1 MSNSIYKYRTTEN
14 GKDKSSIPIKNNF
27 NNKYF
32 SKKYKTKNS
41 PVNKNILNNKQE
53 INHNILFSNEN
64 ISINEPSKY
73 INCKRHPQNIIN
85 YFCENDKSFLCI
97 LCCSQH
103 ENHCYKKCLCTKE
116 YFENEI
122 LKIKKLFEENKL
134 KYFQN
139 KKRAENCFSK
149 IKIHF
154 DQEIHKINDYF
165 DSMISI
171 LQDKKSEFIAKMLI
185 IYENYIQKFIKY
197 KFIFDYCDKSYY
209 NLIQGI
215 NLIENEVYKKEDF
228 EYFYNI
234 KNNFVKE
241 INNFSKYND
250 ENLTDK
256 KIFTFNGDSM
266 PIFVFPEKQIVS
278 INDDINLF
286 GSFKNSNICFNS
298 KENGKD
304 NKSLNYKNAEENS
317 ILDSIY
323 QDSIDNKDYNSI
335 KRKKTTLEIL
345 FENNKNKNI
354 FSSINSKISN
364 LNDSFINK
372 HLIDTDSTLF
382 FLNKNEVKNV
392 FKQQDMET
400 SKKFDKIETQLN
412 NNKEIKISDSPKIKP
427 NDINKVKYTSYSRE
441 NRNKHIIKKFLE
453 KRVLNNNN
461 TSYQTTKQFNKN
473 KEQSTNY
480 NSNYLNSYENGY
492 VNNSLNNEYFISQT
506 KKLNKENKCGKKN
519 KNKAKNYPPNNGIKY
534 RKLSRKRSGSIT
546 NNNNNLKKQLNIH
559 SLNLESKIDENN
571 NEKKIL
577 ISNKKKINNINNYFE
592 DSFEE
597 KNIQAERNNINKNA
611 NKKMRDLFL
620 DLDEGEKNRKNK
632 FIRNGIKINSM
643 KSIFKNNINNNK
655 NNSMLNDKINHKND
669 INIITHNYQR
679 RNSFSNIN
687 FNRSKSYRY
696 FANKNFI

>member
-1 MSNSIYKYRTTEN
+1 MSNAIYKYKNTDN
-14 GKDKSSIPIKNNF
+14 GKDKSSIPYKNNF

-32 SKKYKTKNS
+32 SKKFKTKNS
-41 PVNKNILNNKQE
+41 PANKKILNNKQE
-53 INHNILFSNEN
+53 INHNILLSKEN
-64 ISINEPSKY
+64 FSINDSSKY
-73 INCKRHPQNIIN
+73 IHCKRHPQNIIS
-85 YFCENDKSFLCI
+85 YFCENDKAFPCI
-97 LCCSQH
+97 LCISQH
-103 ENHCYKKCLCTKE
+103 ENHSYKKCLCSKE

-197 KFIFDYCDKSYY
+197 KFIFDYCDKSYS
-209 NLIQGI
+209 NLIKGI
-215 NLIENEVYKKEDF
+215 DLLENEVYRKEDL

-241 INNFSKYND
+241 INNFSKYNN

-256 KIFTFNGDSM
+256 NIFTFNNDLM
-266 PIFVFPEKQIVS
+266 PIFVFPEKQIIN

-286 GSFKNSNICFNS
+286 GSFKNTNICFNP
-298 KENGKD
+298 KENGK
-304 NKSLNYKNAEENS
+304 KNVSSNFQNIEENS
-317 ILDSIY
+317 IFDSIY
-323 QDSIDNKDYNSI
+323 QDSINNKDINSN

-354 FSSINSKISN
+354 ISSINSKISN

-400 SKKFDKIETQLN
+400 SKKFDKIETQIN
-412 NNKEIKISDSPKIKP
+412 NNGEIKISNSPRIKS
-427 NDINKVKYTSYSRE
+427 NNNNKVKYTSCSRE

-461 TSYQTTKQFNKN
+461 ISYQTTKQFNIN
-473 KEQSTNY
+473 KDQSTNY

-492 VNNSLNNEYFISQT
+492 VNNSLNNEYFIFQT
-506 KKLNKENKCGKKN
+506 KKINKENKYEKKN
-519 KNKAKNYPPNNGIKY
+519 KNKTKNYPPNNGIKY
-534 RKLSRKRSGSIT
+534 RKLSRKRSGSLT
-546 NNNNNLKKQLNIH
+546 NNNNNLKRELNIH
-559 SLNLESKIDENN
+559 SFNLESKNKESYNKN
-571 NEKKIL
+571 KIL
-577 ISNKKKINNINNYFE
+577 ISNKKKINNINDYFE

-597 KNIQAERNNINKNA
+597 KIKYDNKR
-611 NKKMRDLFL
+611 MG
-620 DLDEGEKNRKNK
+620 EGKGKKNK
-632 FIRNGIKINSM
+632 FIRNGININSM
-643 KSIFKNNINNNK
+643 KNIFKNNAGNK
-655 NNSMLNDKINHKND
+655 NNSMLNDKINQN
-669 INIITHNYQR
+669 NNFNLITDNYPR

-687 FNRSKSYRY
+687 FNRSNSYRY
-696 FANKNFI
+696 IRNKNFFNIK

>member
-1 MSNSIYKYRTTEN
+1 MSNAIYKYKNTDN
-14 GKDKSSIPIKNNF
+14 GKDKSSIPYKNNF

-32 SKKYKTKNS
+32 SKKFKTKNS
-41 PVNKNILNNKQE
+41 PANKKILNNKQE
-53 INHNILFSNEN
+53 INHNILLSKEN
-64 ISINEPSKY
+64 FSINDSSKY
-73 INCKRHPQNIIN
+73 IHCKRHPQNIIS
-85 YFCENDKSFLCI
+85 YFCENDKAFPCI
-97 LCCSQH
+97 LCISQH
-103 ENHCYKKCLCTKE
+103 ENHSYKKCLCSKE

-197 KFIFDYCDKSYY
+197 KFIFDYCDKSYS
-209 NLIQGI
+209 NLIKGI
-215 NLIENEVYKKEDF
+215 DLLENEVYKKEDL

-241 INNFSKYND
+241 INNFSKYNN

-256 KIFTFNGDSM
+256 NIFTFNNDLM
-266 PIFVFPEKQIVS
+266 PIFVFPEKQIIN

-286 GSFKNSNICFNS
+286 GSFKNTNICFNP
-298 KENGKD
+298 KENGK
-304 NKSLNYKNAEENS
+304 KNVSSNFQNIEENS
-317 ILDSIY
+317 IFDSIY
-323 QDSIDNKDYNSI
+323 QDSINNKDINSN

-354 FSSINSKISN
+354 ISSINSKISN

-400 SKKFDKIETQLN
+400 SKKFDKIETQIN
-412 NNKEIKISDSPKIKP
+412 NNGEIKISNSPRIKS
-427 NDINKVKYTSYSRE
+427 NNNNKVKYTSCSRE

-461 TSYQTTKQFNKN
+461 ISYQTTKQFNIN
-473 KEQSTNY
+473 KDQSTNY

-492 VNNSLNNEYFISQT
+492 VNNSLNNEYFIFQT
-506 KKLNKENKCGKKN
+506 KKINKENKYEKKN
-519 KNKAKNYPPNNGIKY
+519 KNKTKNYPPNNGIKY
-534 RKLSRKRSGSIT
+534 RKLSRKRSGSLT
-546 NNNNNLKKQLNIH
+546 NNNNNLKRELNIH
-559 SLNLESKIDENN
+559 SFNLESKNKESYNKN
-571 NEKKIL
+571 KIL
-577 ISNKKKINNINNYFE
+577 ISNKKKINNINDYFE

-597 KNIQAERNNINKNA
+597 KIKDDNKR
-611 NKKMRDLFL
+611 MR
-620 DLDEGEKNRKNK
+620 EGKGKKNK
-632 FIRNGIKINSM
+632 FIRNGININSM
-643 KSIFKNNINNNK
+643 KNIFKNNAGNK
-655 NNSMLNDKINHKND
+655 NNSMLNDKINQN
-669 INIITHNYQR
+669 NNFNLITDNYPR

-687 FNRSKSYRY
+687 FNRSNSYRY
-696 FANKNFI
+696 IRNKNFFNIK

>member
-1 MSNSIYKYRTTEN
+1 MSNAIYKYKNTDN
-14 GKDKSSIPIKNNF
+14 GKDKSSIPYKNNF

-32 SKKYKTKNS
+32 SKKFKTKNS
-41 PVNKNILNNKQE
+41 PANKKILNNKQE
-53 INHNILFSNEN
+53 INHNILFSKEN
-64 ISINEPSKY
+64 FSINDSSKY
-73 INCKRHPQNIIN
+73 IHCKRHPQNIIS
-85 YFCENDKSFLCI
+85 YFCENDKAFPCI
-97 LCCSQH
+97 LCISQH
-103 ENHCYKKCLCTKE
+103 ENHSYKKCLCSKE

-197 KFIFDYCDKSYY
+197 KFIFDYCDKSYS
-209 NLIQGI
+209 NLIKGI
-215 NLIENEVYKKEDF
+215 DLLENEVYKKKDL

-241 INNFSKYND
+241 INNFSKYNN

-256 KIFTFNGDSM
+256 NIFTFNNNLM
-266 PIFVFPEKQIVS
+266 PIFVFPEKQIIN

-286 GSFKNSNICFNS
+286 GSFKNTNICFNP
-298 KENGKD
+298 KENGK
-304 NKSLNYKNAEENS
+304 KNASSNFQNIEENS
-317 ILDSIY
+317 IFDSIY
-323 QDSIDNKDYNSI
+323 QDSINNKDINSN

-354 FSSINSKISN
+354 ISSINSKISN

-400 SKKFDKIETQLN
+400 SKKFDKIETQIN
-412 NNKEIKISDSPKIKP
+412 NNEEIKISNSPRIKS
-427 NDINKVKYTSYSRE
+427 NNNNKVKYTSCSRE

-453 KRVLNNNN
+453 KRILNNNN
-461 TSYQTTKQFNKN
+461 ISYQTTKQFNIN
-473 KEQSTNY
+473 KDQSTNY

-492 VNNSLNNEYFISQT
+492 VNNSLNNEYFIFQT
-506 KKLNKENKCGKKN
+506 KKLNKENKYEKKN
-519 KNKAKNYPPNNGIKY
+519 KNKTKNYPPNNGIKY
-534 RKLSRKRSGSIT
+534 RKLSRKRSGSLT
-546 NNNNNLKKQLNIH
+546 NNINNLKRELNIH
-559 SLNLESKIDENN
+559 SFNLESKNKESYNKN
-571 NEKKIL
+571 KIL
-577 ISNKKKINNINNYFE
+577 ISNKKKINNIIDYFE

-597 KNIQAERNNINKNA
+597 KIKYDNKR
-611 NKKMRDLFL
+611 MR
-620 DLDEGEKNRKNK
+620 EGKGKKNK
-632 FIRNGIKINSM
+632 FIRNGININSM
-643 KSIFKNNINNNK
+643 KNIFKNNAGNK
-655 NNSMLNDKINHKND
+655 NNSMLNDKINQN
-669 INIITHNYQR
+669 NNFNLITDNYPR

-687 FNRSKSYRY
+687 FNRSNSYRY
-696 FANKNFI
+696 IRNKNFFNIK

>member
-1 MSNSIYKYRTTEN
+1 MSNAIYKYKNTDN
-14 GKDKSSIPIKNNF
+14 GKDKSSIPYKNNF

-32 SKKYKTKNS
+32 SKKFKTKNS
-41 PVNKNILNNKQE
+41 PANKKILNNKQE
-53 INHNILFSNEN
+53 INHNILLSKEN
-64 ISINEPSKY
+64 FSINDSSKY
-73 INCKRHPQNIIN
+73 IHCKRHPQNIIS
-85 YFCENDKSFLCI
+85 YFCENDKAFPCI
-97 LCCSQH
+97 LCISQH
-103 ENHCYKKCLCTKE
+103 ENHSYKKCLCSKE

-197 KFIFDYCDKSYY
+197 KFIFDYCDKSYS
-209 NLIQGI
+209 NLIKGI
-215 NLIENEVYKKEDF
+215 DLLENEVYKKEDL

-241 INNFSKYND
+241 INNFSKYNN

-256 KIFTFNGDSM
+256 NIFTFNNDLM
-266 PIFVFPEKQIVS
+266 PIFVFPEKQIIN

-286 GSFKNSNICFNS
+286 GSFKNTNICFNP
-298 KENGKD
+298 KENGK
-304 NKSLNYKNAEENS
+304 KNVSSNFQNIEENS
-317 ILDSIY
+317 IFDSIY
-323 QDSIDNKDYNSI
+323 QDSINNKDINSN

-354 FSSINSKISN
+354 ISSINSKISN

-400 SKKFDKIETQLN
+400 SKKFDKIETQIN
-412 NNKEIKISDSPKIKP
+412 NNGEIKISNSPRIKS
-427 NDINKVKYTSYSRE
+427 NNNNKVKYTSCSRE

-461 TSYQTTKQFNKN
+461 ISYQTTKQFNIN
-473 KEQSTNY
+473 KDQSTNY

-492 VNNSLNNEYFISQT
+492 VNNSLNNEYFIFQT
-506 KKLNKENKCGKKN
+506 KKINKENKYEKKN
-519 KNKAKNYPPNNGIKY
+519 KNKTKNYPPNNGIKY
-534 RKLSRKRSGSIT
+534 RKLSRKRSGSLT
-546 NNNNNLKKQLNIH
+546 NNNNNLKRELNIH
-559 SLNLESKIDENN
+559 SFNLESKNKESYNKN
-571 NEKKIL
+571 KIL
-577 ISNKKKINNINNYFE
+577 ISNKKKINNINDYFE

-597 KNIQAERNNINKNA
+597 KIKYDNKR
-611 NKKMRDLFL
+611 MG
-620 DLDEGEKNRKNK
+620 EGKGKKNK
-632 FIRNGIKINSM
+632 FIRNGININSM
-643 KSIFKNNINNNK
+643 KNIFKNNAGNK
-655 NNSMLNDKINHKND
+655 NNSMLNDKINQN
-669 INIITHNYQR
+669 NNFNLITDNYPR

-687 FNRSKSYRY
+687 FNRSNSYRY
-696 FANKNFI
+696 IRDKNFFNIK

>member
-1 MSNSIYKYRTTEN
+1 MSNAIYKYKNTDN
-14 GKDKSSIPIKNNF
+14 GKDKSSIPYKNNF

-32 SKKYKTKNS
+32 SKKFKTKNS
-41 PVNKNILNNKQE
+41 PANKKILNNKQE
-53 INHNILFSNEN
+53 INHNILFSKEN
-64 ISINEPSKY
+64 FSIYDSSKY
-73 INCKRHPQNIIN
+73 IHCKRHPQNIIS
-85 YFCENDKSFLCI
+85 YFCENDKAFPCI
-97 LCCSQH
+97 LCISQH
-103 ENHCYKKCLCTKE
+103 ENHSYKKCLCSKE

-149 IKIHF
+149 IKMHF

-197 KFIFDYCDKSYY
+197 KFIFDYCDKSYS
-209 NLIQGI
+209 NLIKGI
-215 NLIENEVYKKEDF
+215 DLLENEVYKKEDL

-241 INNFSKYND
+241 INNFSKYNN

-256 KIFTFNGDSM
+256 NIFTFNNDLM
-266 PIFVFPEKQIVS
+266 PIFVFPEKQIIN

-286 GSFKNSNICFNS
+286 GSFKNTNICFNP
-298 KENGKD
+298 KENGK
-304 NKSLNYKNAEENS
+304 KNVSSNFQNIEENS
-317 ILDSIY
+317 IFDSIY
-323 QDSIDNKDYNSI
+323 QDSINNKDINSN

-354 FSSINSKISN
+354 ISSINSKISN

-400 SKKFDKIETQLN
+400 SKKFDKIETQIN
-412 NNKEIKISDSPKIKP
+412 NNGEIKISNSPRIKS
-427 NDINKVKYTSYSRE
+427 NNNNKVKYTSCSRE

-461 TSYQTTKQFNKN
+461 ISYQTTKQFNIN
-473 KEQSTNY
+473 KDQSTNY

-492 VNNSLNNEYFISQT
+492 VNNSLNNEYFIFQT
-506 KKLNKENKCGKKN
+506 KKINKENKYEKKN
-519 KNKAKNYPPNNGIKY
+519 KNKTKNYPPNNGIKY
-534 RKLSRKRSGSIT
+534 RKLSRKRSGSLT
-546 NNNNNLKKQLNIH
+546 NNNNNLKRELNIH
-559 SLNLESKIDENN
+559 SFNLESKNKESYNKN
-571 NEKKIL
+571 KIL
-577 ISNKKKINNINNYFE
+577 ISNKKKINNINDYFE

-597 KNIQAERNNINKNA
+597 KIKYDNKR
-611 NKKMRDLFL
+611 MG
-620 DLDEGEKNRKNK
+620 EGKGKKNK
-632 FIRNGIKINSM
+632 FIRNGININSM
-643 KSIFKNNINNNK
+643 KNIFKNNAGNK
-655 NNSMLNDKINHKND
+655 NNSMLNDKINQN
-669 INIITHNYQR
+669 NNFNLITDNYPR

-687 FNRSKSYRY
+687 FNRSNSYRY
-696 FANKNFI
+696 IRDKNFFNIK

>member
-1 MSNSIYKYRTTEN
+1 MSNAIYKYKNTDN
-14 GKDKSSIPIKNNF
+14 GKDKSSIPYKNNF

-32 SKKYKTKNS
+32 SKKFKTKNS
-41 PVNKNILNNKQE
+41 PANKKILNNKQE
-53 INHNILFSNEN
+53 INHNILFSKEN
-64 ISINEPSKY
+64 FSIYDSSKY
-73 INCKRHPQNIIN
+73 IHCKRHPQNIIS
-85 YFCENDKSFLCI
+85 YFCENDKAFPCI
-97 LCCSQH
+97 LCISQH
-103 ENHCYKKCLCTKE
+103 ENHSYKKCLCSKE

-197 KFIFDYCDKSYY
+197 KFIFDYCDKSYS
-209 NLIQGI
+209 NLIKGI
-215 NLIENEVYKKEDF
+215 DLLENEVYKKEDL
-228 EYFYNI
+228 EYYYNI

-241 INNFSKYND
+241 INNFSKYNN

-256 KIFTFNGDSM
+256 NIFTFNNDLM
-266 PIFVFPEKQIVS
+266 PIFVFPEKQIIN

-286 GSFKNSNICFNS
+286 GSFKNTNICFNP
-298 KENGKD
+298 KENGK
-304 NKSLNYKNAEENS
+304 KNVSSNFQNIEENS
-317 ILDSIY
+317 IFDSIY
-323 QDSIDNKDYNSI
+323 QDSINNKDINSN

-354 FSSINSKISN
+354 ISSINSKISN

-400 SKKFDKIETQLN
+400 SKKFDKIETQIN
-412 NNKEIKISDSPKIKP
+412 NNGEIKISNSPRIKS
-427 NDINKVKYTSYSRE
+427 NNNNKVKYTSCSRE

-461 TSYQTTKQFNKN
+461 ISYQTTKQFNIN
-473 KEQSTNY
+473 KDQSTNY

-492 VNNSLNNEYFISQT
+492 VNNSLNNEYFIFQT
-506 KKLNKENKCGKKN
+506 KKINKENKYEKKN
-519 KNKAKNYPPNNGIKY
+519 KNKTKNYPPNNGIKY
-534 RKLSRKRSGSIT
+534 RKLSRKRSGSLT
-546 NNNNNLKKQLNIH
+546 NNNNNLKRELNIH
-559 SLNLESKIDENN
+559 SFNLESKNKESYNKN
-571 NEKKIL
+571 KIL
-577 ISNKKKINNINNYFE
+577 ISNKKKINNINDYFE

-597 KNIQAERNNINKNA
+597 KIKYDNKR
-611 NKKMRDLFL
+611 MR
-620 DLDEGEKNRKNK
+620 EGKGKKNK
-632 FIRNGIKINSM
+632 FIRNGININSM
-643 KSIFKNNINNNK
+643 KNIFKNNAGNK
-655 NNSMLNDKINHKND
+655 NNSMLNDKINQN
-669 INIITHNYQR
+669 NNFNLITDNYPR

-687 FNRSKSYRY
+687 FNRSNSYRY
-696 FANKNFI
+696 IRNKNFFNIK

>member
-1 MSNSIYKYRTTEN
+1 MSNAIYKYKNTDN
-14 GKDKSSIPIKNNF
+14 GKDKSSIPYKNNF

-32 SKKYKTKNS
+32 SKKFKTKNS
-41 PVNKNILNNKQE
+41 PANKKILNNKQE
-53 INHNILFSNEN
+53 INHNILFSKEN
-64 ISINEPSKY
+64 FSINDSSKF
-73 INCKRHPQNIIN
+73 IHCKRHPQNIIS
-85 YFCENDKSFLCI
+85 YFCENDKAFPCI
-97 LCCSQH
+97 LCISQH
-103 ENHCYKKCLCTKE
+103 ENHSYKKCLCSKE

-149 IKIHF
+149 IKMHF

-197 KFIFDYCDKSYY
+197 KFIFDYCDKSYS
-209 NLIQGI
+209 NLIKGI
-215 NLIENEVYKKEDF
+215 DLLENEVYKKEDL

-241 INNFSKYND
+241 INNFSKYNN

-256 KIFTFNGDSM
+256 NIFTFNNDLM
-266 PIFVFPEKQIVS
+266 PIFVFPEKQIIN

-286 GSFKNSNICFNS
+286 GSFKNTNICFNP
-298 KENGKD
+298 KENGK
-304 NKSLNYKNAEENS
+304 KNVSSNFQNIEENS
-317 ILDSIY
+317 IFDSIY
-323 QDSIDNKDYNSI
+323 QDSINNKDINSN

-354 FSSINSKISN
+354 ISSINSKISN

-400 SKKFDKIETQLN
+400 SKKFDKIETQIN
-412 NNKEIKISDSPKIKP
+412 NNEEIKISNSPRIKS
-427 NDINKVKYTSYSRE
+427 NNNNKVKYTSCSRE

-461 TSYQTTKQFNKN
+461 ISYQTTKQFNIN
-473 KEQSTNY
+473 KDQSTNY

-492 VNNSLNNEYFISQT
+492 VNNSLNNEYFIFQT
-506 KKLNKENKCGKKN
+506 KKINKENKYEKKN
-519 KNKAKNYPPNNGIKY
+519 KNKTKNYPPNNGIKY
-534 RKLSRKRSGSIT
+534 RKLSRKRSGSLT
-546 NNNNNLKKQLNIH
+546 NNNNNLKRELNIH
-559 SLNLESKIDENN
+559 SFNLESKNKESYNKN
-571 NEKKIL
+571 KIL
-577 ISNKKKINNINNYFE
+577 ISNKKKINNINDYFE

-597 KNIQAERNNINKNA
+597 KIKYDNKR
-611 NKKMRDLFL
+611 MG
-620 DLDEGEKNRKNK
+620 EGKGKKNK
-632 FIRNGIKINSM
+632 FIRNGININSM
-643 KSIFKNNINNNK
+643 KNIFKNNAGNK
-655 NNSMLNDKINHKND
+655 NNSMLNDKINQN
-669 INIITHNYQR
+669 NNFNLITDNYPR

-687 FNRSKSYRY
+687 FNRSNSYRY
-696 FANKNFI
+696 IRNKNFFNIK

>member
-1 MSNSIYKYRTTEN
+1 MSNAIYKYKNTDN
-14 GKDKSSIPIKNNF
+14 GKDKSSIPYKNNF

-32 SKKYKTKNS
+32 SKKFKTKNS
-41 PVNKNILNNKQE
+41 PANKKILNNKQE
-53 INHNILFSNEN
+53 INHNILFSKEN
-64 ISINEPSKY
+64 FSINDSSKY
-73 INCKRHPQNIIN
+73 IHCKRHPQNIIS
-85 YFCENDKSFLCI
+85 YFCENDKAFPCKICI
-97 LCCSQH
+97 SQH
-103 ENHCYKKCLCTKE
+103 ENHSYKKCLCSKE

-197 KFIFDYCDKSYY
+197 KFIFDYCDKSYS
-209 NLIQGI
+209 NLIKGI
-215 NLIENEVYKKEDF
+215 DLLENEVYKKEDL

-241 INNFSKYND
+241 INNFSKYNN

-256 KIFTFNGDSM
+256 NIFTFNNDLM
-266 PIFVFPEKQIVS
+266 PIFVFPEKQIIN

-286 GSFKNSNICFNS
+286 GSFKNTNICFNP
-298 KENGKD
+298 KENGK
-304 NKSLNYKNAEENS
+304 KNVSSNFQNIEENS
-317 ILDSIY
+317 IFDSIY
-323 QDSIDNKDYNSI
+323 QDSINNKDINSN

-354 FSSINSKISN
+354 ISSINSKISN

-400 SKKFDKIETQLN
+400 SKKFDKIETQIN
-412 NNKEIKISDSPKIKP
+412 NNGEIKISNSPRIKS
-427 NDINKVKYTSYSRE
+427 NNNNKVKYTSCSRE

-461 TSYQTTKQFNKN
+461 ISYQTTKQFNIN
-473 KEQSTNY
+473 KDQSTNY

-492 VNNSLNNEYFISQT
+492 VNNSLNNEYFIFQT
-506 KKLNKENKCGKKN
+506 KKINKENKYEKKN
-519 KNKAKNYPPNNGIKY
+519 KNKTKNYPPNNGIKY
-534 RKLSRKRSGSIT
+534 RKLSRKRSGSLT
-546 NNNNNLKKQLNIH
+546 NNNNNLKRELNIH
-559 SLNLESKIDENN
+559 SFNLESKNKESYNKN
-571 NEKKIL
+571 KIL
-577 ISNKKKINNINNYFE
+577 ISNKKKINNINDYFE

-597 KNIQAERNNINKNA
+597 KIKYDNKR
-611 NKKMRDLFL
+611 MG
-620 DLDEGEKNRKNK
+620 EGKGKKNK
-632 FIRNGIKINSM
+632 FIRNGININSM
-643 KSIFKNNINNNK
+643 KNIFKNNAGNK
-655 NNSMLNDKINHKND
+655 NNSMLNDKINQN
-669 INIITHNYQR
+669 NNFNLITDNYPR

-687 FNRSKSYRY
+687 FNRSNSYRY
-696 FANKNFI
+696 IRNKNFFNIK

>member
-1 MSNSIYKYRTTEN
+1 MSNAIYKYKNTDN
-14 GKDKSSIPIKNNF
+14 GKDKSSIPYKNNF

-32 SKKYKTKNS
+32 SKKFKTKNS
-41 PVNKNILNNKQE
+41 PANKKILNNKQE
-53 INHNILFSNEN
+53 INHNILLSKEN
-64 ISINEPSKY
+64 FSINDSSKY
-73 INCKRHPQNIIN
+73 IHCKRHPQNIIS
-85 YFCENDKSFLCI
+85 YFCENDKAFPCI
-97 LCCSQH
+97 LCISQH
-103 ENHCYKKCLCTKE
+103 ENHSYKKCLCSKE

-197 KFIFDYCDKSYY
+197 KFIFDYCDKSYS
-209 NLIQGI
+209 NLIKGI
-215 NLIENEVYKKEDF
+215 DLLENEVYKKEDL

-241 INNFSKYND
+241 INNFSKYNN

-256 KIFTFNGDSM
+256 NIFTFNNDLM
-266 PIFVFPEKQIVS
+266 PIFVFPEKQIIN

-286 GSFKNSNICFNS
+286 GSFKNTNICFNP
-298 KENGKD
+298 KENGK
-304 NKSLNYKNAEENS
+304 KNVSSNFQNIEENS
-317 ILDSIY
+317 IFDSIY
-323 QDSIDNKDYNSI
+323 QDSINNKDINSN

-354 FSSINSKISN
+354 ISSINSKISN

-400 SKKFDKIETQLN
+400 SKKFDKIETQIN
-412 NNKEIKISDSPKIKP
+412 NNGEIKISNSPRIKS
-427 NDINKVKYTSYSRE
+427 NNNNKVKYTSCSRE

-461 TSYQTTKQFNKN
+461 ISYQTTKQFNIN
-473 KEQSTNY
+473 KDQSTNY

-492 VNNSLNNEYFISQT
+492 VNNSLNNEYFIFQT
-506 KKLNKENKCGKKN
+506 KKINKENKYEKKN
-519 KNKAKNYPPNNGIKY
+519 KNKTKNYPPNNGIKY
-534 RKLSRKRSGSIT
+534 RKLSRKRSGSLT
-546 NNNNNLKKQLNIH
+546 NNNNNLKRELNIH
-559 SLNLESKIDENN
+559 SFNLESKNKESYNKN
-571 NEKKIL
+571 KIL
-577 ISNKKKINNINNYFE
+577 ISNKKKINNINDYFE

-597 KNIQAERNNINKNA
+597 KIKNDNKR
-611 NKKMRDLFL
+611 MR
-620 DLDEGEKNRKNK
+620 EGKGKKNK
-632 FIRNGIKINSM
+632 FIRNGININSM
-643 KSIFKNNINNNK
+643 KNIFKNNAGNK
-655 NNSMLNDKINHKND
+655 NNSMLNDKINQN
-669 INIITHNYQR
+669 NNFNLITDNYPR

-687 FNRSKSYRY
+687 FNRSNSYRY
-696 FANKNFI
+696 IRNKNFFNIK

>member
-1 MSNSIYKYRTTEN
+1 MSNAIYKYKNTDN
-14 GKDKSSIPIKNNF
+14 GKDKSSIPYKNNF

-32 SKKYKTKNS
+32 SKKFKTKNS
-41 PVNKNILNNKQE
+41 PANKKILNNKQE
-53 INHNILFSNEN
+53 INHNILFSKEN
-64 ISINEPSKY
+64 FSIYDSSKY
-73 INCKRHPQNIIN
+73 IHCKRHPQNIIS
-85 YFCENDKSFLCI
+85 YFCENDKAFPCI
-97 LCCSQH
+97 LCISQH
-103 ENHCYKKCLCTKE
+103 ENHSYKKCLCSKE

-149 IKIHF
+149 IKMHF

-197 KFIFDYCDKSYY
+197 KFIFDYCDKSYS
-209 NLIQGI
+209 NLIKGI
-215 NLIENEVYKKEDF
+215 DLLENEVYKKEDL

-241 INNFSKYND
+241 INNFSKYNN

-256 KIFTFNGDSM
+256 NIFTFNNDLM
-266 PIFVFPEKQIVS
+266 PIFVFPEKQIIN

-286 GSFKNSNICFNS
+286 GSFKNTNICFNP
-298 KENGKD
+298 KEHGK
-304 NKSLNYKNAEENS
+304 KNASSNFQNIEENS
-317 ILDSIY
+317 IFDSIY
-323 QDSIDNKDYNSI
+323 QDSINNKDINSN

-354 FSSINSKISN
+354 ISSINSKISN

-400 SKKFDKIETQLN
+400 SKKFDKIETQIN
-412 NNKEIKISDSPKIKP
+412 NNGEIKISNSPRIKS
-427 NDINKVKYTSYSRE
+427 NNNNKVKYTSCSRE

-461 TSYQTTKQFNKN
+461 ISYQTTKQFNIN
-473 KEQSTNY
+473 KDQSTNY

-492 VNNSLNNEYFISQT
+492 VNNSLNNEYFIFQT
-506 KKLNKENKCGKKN
+506 KKINKENKYEKKN
-519 KNKAKNYPPNNGIKY
+519 KNKTKNYPPNNGIKY
-534 RKLSRKRSGSIT
+534 RKLSRKRSGSLT
-546 NNNNNLKKQLNIH
+546 NNNNNLKRELNIH
-559 SLNLESKIDENN
+559 SFNLESKNKESYNKN
-571 NEKKIL
+571 KIL
-577 ISNKKKINNINNYFE
+577 ISNKKKINNINDYFE

-597 KNIQAERNNINKNA
+597 KIKYDNKR
-611 NKKMRDLFL
+611 MG
-620 DLDEGEKNRKNK
+620 EGKGKKNK
-632 FIRNGIKINSM
+632 FIRNGININSM
-643 KSIFKNNINNNK
+643 KNIFKNNAGNK
-655 NNSMLNDKINHKND
+655 NNSMLNDKINQN
-669 INIITHNYQR
+669 NNFNLITDNYPR

-687 FNRSKSYRY
+687 FNRSNSYRY
-696 FANKNFI
+696 IRNKNFFNIK

>member
-1 MSNSIYKYRTTEN
+1 MSNAITKYKNTDN
-14 GKDKSSIPIKNNF
+14 GKDKSSIPYKNNF

-32 SKKYKTKNS
+32 SKKFKTKNS
-41 PVNKNILNNKQE
+41 PANKKILNNKQE
-53 INHNILFSNEN
+53 INHNILFSKEN
-64 ISINEPSKY
+64 FSIYDSSKY
-73 INCKRHPQNIIN
+73 IHCKRHPQNIIS
-85 YFCENDKSFLCI
+85 YFCENDKAFPCI
-97 LCCSQH
+97 LCISQH
-103 ENHCYKKCLCTKE
+103 ENHSYKKCLCSKE

-197 KFIFDYCDKSYY
+197 KFIFDYCDKSYS
-209 NLIQGI
+209 NLIKGI
-215 NLIENEVYKKEDF
+215 DLLENEVYKKEDL
-228 EYFYNI
+228 EYYYNI

-241 INNFSKYND
+241 INNFSKYNN

-256 KIFTFNGDSM
+256 NIFTFNNDLM
-266 PIFVFPEKQIVS
+266 PIFVFPEKQIIN

-286 GSFKNSNICFNS
+286 GSFKNTNICFNP
-298 KENGKD
+298 KENGK
-304 NKSLNYKNAEENS
+304 KNVSSNFQNIEENS
-317 ILDSIY
+317 IFDSIY
-323 QDSIDNKDYNSI
+323 QDSINNKDINSN

-354 FSSINSKISN
+354 ISSINSKISN

-400 SKKFDKIETQLN
+400 SKKFDKIETQIN
-412 NNKEIKISDSPKIKP
+412 NNEEIKISNSPRIKS
-427 NDINKVKYTSYSRE
+427 NNNNKVKYTSCSRE

-461 TSYQTTKQFNKN
+461 ISYQTTKQFNIN
-473 KEQSTNY
+473 KAQSTNY

-492 VNNSLNNEYFISQT
+492 VNNSLNNEYFIFQT
-506 KKLNKENKCGKKN
+506 KKINKENKYEKKN
-519 KNKAKNYPPNNGIKY
+519 KNKTKNYPPNNGIKY
-534 RKLSRKRSGSIT
+534 RKLSRKRSGSLT
-546 NNNNNLKKQLNIH
+546 NNNNNLKRELNIH
-559 SLNLESKIDENN
+559 SFNLESKNKESYNKN
-571 NEKKIL
+571 KIL
-577 ISNKKKINNINNYFE
+577 ISNKKKNIIDYFE

-597 KNIQAERNNINKNA
+597 KIKYDNKR
-611 NKKMRDLFL
+611 MR
-620 DLDEGEKNRKNK
+620 EGKGKKNK
-632 FIRNGIKINSM
+632 FIRNGININSM
-643 KSIFKNNINNNK
+643 KNIFKNNAGNK
-655 NNSMLNDKINHKND
+655 NNSMLNDKINQN
-669 INIITHNYQR
+669 NNFNLITDNYPR

-687 FNRSKSYRY
+687 FNRSNSYRY
-696 FANKNFI
+696 IRNKNFFNIK

>member
-1 MSNSIYKYRTTEN
+1 MSNAIYKYKNTDN
-14 GKDKSSIPIKNNF
+14 GKDKSSIPYKNNF

-32 SKKYKTKNS
+32 SKKFKTKNS
-41 PVNKNILNNKQE
+41 PANKKILNNKQE
-53 INHNILFSNEN
+53 INHNILFSKEN
-64 ISINEPSKY
+64 FSINDSSKF
-73 INCKRHPQNIIN
+73 IHCKRHPQNIIS
-85 YFCENDKSFLCI
+85 YFCENDKAFPCI
-97 LCCSQH
+97 LCISQH
-103 ENHCYKKCLCTKE
+103 ENHSYKKCLCSKE

-197 KFIFDYCDKSYY
+197 KFIFDYCDKSYS
-209 NLIQGI
+209 NLIKGI
-215 NLIENEVYKKEDF
+215 DLLENEVYKKEDL

-241 INNFSKYND
+241 INNFSKYNN

-256 KIFTFNGDSM
+256 NIFTFNNDLM
-266 PIFVFPEKQIVS
+266 PIFVFPEKQIIN

-286 GSFKNSNICFNS
+286 GSFKNTNICFNP
-298 KENGKD
+298 KENGK
-304 NKSLNYKNAEENS
+304 KNVSSNFQNIEENS
-317 ILDSIY
+317 IFDSIY
-323 QDSIDNKDYNSI
+323 QDSINNKDINSN

-354 FSSINSKISN
+354 ISSINSKISN

-400 SKKFDKIETQLN
+400 SKKFDKIETQIN
-412 NNKEIKISDSPKIKP
+412 NNGEIKISNSPRIKS
-427 NDINKVKYTSYSRE
+427 NNNNKVKYTSCSRE

-461 TSYQTTKQFNKN
+461 ISYQTTKQFNIN
-473 KEQSTNY
+473 KDQSTNY

-492 VNNSLNNEYFISQT
+492 VNNSLNNEYFIFQT
-506 KKLNKENKCGKKN
+506 KKINKENKYEKKN
-519 KNKAKNYPPNNGIKY
+519 KNKTKNYPPNNGIKY
-534 RKLSRKRSGSIT
+534 RKLSRKRSGSLT
-546 NNNNNLKKQLNIH
+546 NNNNNLKRELNIH
-559 SLNLESKIDENN
+559 SFNLESKNKESYNKN
-571 NEKKIL
+571 KIL
-577 ISNKKKINNINNYFE
+577 ISNKKKINNINDYFE

-597 KNIQAERNNINKNA
+597 KIKYDNKR
-611 NKKMRDLFL
+611 MG
-620 DLDEGEKNRKNK
+620 EGKGKKNK
-632 FIRNGIKINSM
+632 FIRNGININSM
-643 KSIFKNNINNNK
+643 KNIFKNNAGNK
-655 NNSMLNDKINHKND
+655 NNSMLNDKINQN
-669 INIITHNYQR
+669 NNFNLITDNYPR

-687 FNRSKSYRY
+687 FNRSNSYRY
-696 FANKNFI
+696 IRNKNFFNIK

>member
-1 MSNSIYKYRTTEN
+1 MSNAIYKYKNTDN
-14 GKDKSSIPIKNNF
+14 GKDKSSIPYKNNF

-32 SKKYKTKNS
+32 SKKFKTKNS
-41 PVNKNILNNKQE
+41 PANKKILNNKQE
-53 INHNILFSNEN
+53 INHNILFSKEN
-64 ISINEPSKY
+64 FSIYDSSKY
-73 INCKRHPQNIIN
+73 IHCKRHPQNIIS
-85 YFCENDKSFLCI
+85 YFCENDKAFPCI
-97 LCCSQH
+97 LCISQH
-103 ENHCYKKCLCTKE
+103 ENHSYKKCLCSKE

-149 IKIHF
+149 IKMHF

-197 KFIFDYCDKSYY
+197 KFIFDYCDKSYS
-209 NLIQGI
+209 NLIKGI
-215 NLIENEVYKKEDF
+215 DLLENEVYKKEDL

-241 INNFSKYND
+241 INNFSKYNN

-256 KIFTFNGDSM
+256 NIFTFNNDLM
-266 PIFVFPEKQIVS
+266 PIFVFPEKQIIN

-286 GSFKNSNICFNS
+286 GSFKNTNICFNP
-298 KENGKD
+298 KENGK
-304 NKSLNYKNAEENS
+304 KNVSSNFQNIEENS
-317 ILDSIY
+317 IFDSIY
-323 QDSIDNKDYNSI
+323 QDSINNKDINSN

-354 FSSINSKISN
+354 ISSINSKISN

-400 SKKFDKIETQLN
+400 SKKFDKIETQIN
-412 NNKEIKISDSPKIKP
+412 NNGEIKISNSPRIKS
-427 NDINKVKYTSYSRE
+427 NNNNKVKYISCSRE

-461 TSYQTTKQFNKN
+461 ISYQTTKQFNIN
-473 KEQSTNY
+473 KDQSTNY

-492 VNNSLNNEYFISQT
+492 VNNSLNNEYFIFQT
-506 KKLNKENKCGKKN
+506 KKINKENKYEKKN
-519 KNKAKNYPPNNGIKY
+519 KNKTKNYPPNNGIKY
-534 RKLSRKRSGSIT
+534 RKLSRKRSGSLT
-546 NNNNNLKKQLNIH
+546 NNNNNLKRELNIH
-559 SLNLESKIDENN
+559 SFNLESKNKESYNKN
-571 NEKKIL
+571 KIL
-577 ISNKKKINNINNYFE
+577 ISNKKKINNINDYFE

-597 KNIQAERNNINKNA
+597 KIKYDNKR
-611 NKKMRDLFL
+611 MG
-620 DLDEGEKNRKNK
+620 EGKGKKNK
-632 FIRNGIKINSM
+632 FIRNGININSM
-643 KSIFKNNINNNK
+643 KNIFKNNAGNK
-655 NNSMLNDKINHKND
+655 NNSMLNDKINQN
-669 INIITHNYQR
+669 NNFNLITDNYPR

-687 FNRSKSYRY
+687 FNRSNSYRY
-696 FANKNFI
+696 IRNKNFFNIK

>member
-1 MSNSIYKYRTTEN
+1 MSNVIYKYKNTDN
-14 GKDKSSIPIKNNF
+14 GKDKSSIPYKNNF

-32 SKKYKTKNS
+32 SKKFKTKNS
-41 PVNKNILNNKQE
+41 PANKKILNNKQE
-53 INHNILFSNEN
+53 INHNILFSKEN
-64 ISINEPSKY
+64 FSINDSSKY
-73 INCKRHPQNIIN
+73 IHCKRHPQNIIS
-85 YFCENDKSFLCI
+85 YFCENDKAFPCI
-97 LCCSQH
+97 LCISQH
-103 ENHCYKKCLCTKE
+103 ENHSYKKCLCSKE

-149 IKIHF
+149 IKMHF

-197 KFIFDYCDKSYY
+197 KFIFDYCDKSYS
-209 NLIQGI
+209 NLIKGI
-215 NLIENEVYKKEDF
+215 DLLENEVYKKEDL

-241 INNFSKYND
+241 INNFSKYNI

-256 KIFTFNGDSM
+256 NIFTFNNDLM
-266 PIFVFPEKQIVS
+266 PIFVFPEKQIIN

-286 GSFKNSNICFNS
+286 GSFKNTNICFNP
-298 KENGKD
+298 KENGK
-304 NKSLNYKNAEENS
+304 KNASSNFQNIEENS
-317 ILDSIY
+317 IFDSIY
-323 QDSIDNKDYNSI
+323 QDSINNKNINSN

-354 FSSINSKISN
+354 ISSINSKISN

-400 SKKFDKIETQLN
+400 SKKFDKIETQIN
-412 NNKEIKISDSPKIKP
+412 NNGEIKISNSPRIKS
-427 NDINKVKYTSYSRE
+427 NNNNKVKYTSCSRE
-441 NRNKHIIKKFLE
+441 NTNKHIIKKFLE

-461 TSYQTTKQFNKN
+461 ISYQTTKQFNIN
-473 KEQSTNY
+473 KDQSTNY

-492 VNNSLNNEYFISQT
+492 VNNSLNNEYFIFQT
-506 KKLNKENKCGKKN
+506 KKINKENKYEKKN
-519 KNKAKNYPPNNGIKY
+519 KNKTKNYPPNNGIKY
-534 RKLSRKRSGSIT
+534 RKLSRKRSGSLT
-546 NNNNNLKKQLNIH
+546 NNNNNLKRELNIH
-559 SLNLESKIDENN
+559 SFNLESKNKESYNKN
-571 NEKKIL
+571 KIL
-577 ISNKKKINNINNYFE
+577 ISNKKKINNINDYFE

-597 KNIQAERNNINKNA
+597 KIKYDNKR
-611 NKKMRDLFL
+611 MG
-620 DLDEGEKNRKNK
+620 EGKGKKNK
-632 FIRNGIKINSM
+632 FIRNGININSM
-643 KSIFKNNINNNK
+643 KNIFKNNAGNK
-655 NNSMLNDKINHKND
+655 NNSMLNDKINQN
-669 INIITHNYQR
+669 NNFNLITDNYPR

-687 FNRSKSYRY
+687 FNRSNSYRY
-696 FANKNFI
+696 IRNKNFFNIK

>member
-1 MSNSIYKYRTTEN
+1 MSNAIYKYKNTDN
-14 GKDKSSIPIKNNF
+14 GKDKSSIPYKNNF

-32 SKKYKTKNS
+32 SKKFKTKNS
-41 PVNKNILNNKQE
+41 PANKKILNNKQE
-53 INHNILFSNEN
+53 INHNILFSKEN
-64 ISINEPSKY
+64 FSINDSSKY
-73 INCKRHPQNIIN
+73 IHCKRHPQNIIS
-85 YFCENDKSFLCI
+85 YFCENDKAFPCI
-97 LCCSQH
+97 LCISQH
-103 ENHCYKKCLCTKE
+103 ENHSYKKCLCSKE

-149 IKIHF
+149 IKMHF

-197 KFIFDYCDKSYY
+197 KFIFDYCDKSYS
-209 NLIQGI
+209 NLIKGI
-215 NLIENEVYKKEDF
+215 DLLENEVYKKEDL

-241 INNFSKYND
+241 INNFSKYNN

-256 KIFTFNGDSM
+256 NIFTFNNDLM
-266 PIFVFPEKQIVS
+266 PIFVFPEKQIIN

-286 GSFKNSNICFNS
+286 GSFKNTNICFNP
-298 KENGKD
+298 KENGK
-304 NKSLNYKNAEENS
+304 KNVSSNFQNIEENS
-317 ILDSIY
+317 IFDSIY
-323 QDSIDNKDYNSI
+323 PDSINNKDINSN

-354 FSSINSKISN
+354 ISSINSKISN

-400 SKKFDKIETQLN
+400 SKKFDKIETQIN
-412 NNKEIKISDSPKIKP
+412 NNEEIKISNSPRIKS
-427 NDINKVKYTSYSRE
+427 NNNNKVKYTSCSRE

-461 TSYQTTKQFNKN
+461 ISYQTTKQFNIN
-473 KEQSTNY
+473 KDQSTNY

-492 VNNSLNNEYFISQT
+492 VNNSLNNEYFIFQT
-506 KKLNKENKCGKKN
+506 KKINKENKYEKKN
-519 KNKAKNYPPNNGIKY
+519 KNKTKNYPPNNGIKY
-534 RKLSRKRSGSIT
+534 RKLSRKRSGSLT
-546 NNNNNLKKQLNIH
+546 NNNNNLKRELNIH
-559 SLNLESKIDENN
+559 SFNLESKNKESYNKN
-571 NEKKIL
+571 KIL
-577 ISNKKKINNINNYFE
+577 ISNKKKINNINDYFE

-597 KNIQAERNNINKNA
+597 KIKYDNKR
-611 NKKMRDLFL
+611 MR
-620 DLDEGEKNRKNK
+620 EGKGKKNK
-632 FIRNGIKINSM
+632 FIRNGININSM
-643 KSIFKNNINNNK
+643 KNIFKNNAGNK
-655 NNSMLNDKINHKND
+655 NNSMLNDKINQN
-669 INIITHNYQR
+669 NNFNLITDNYPR

-687 FNRSKSYRY
+687 FNRSNSYRY
-696 FANKNFI
+696 IRNKNFFNIK

>member
-1 MSNSIYKYRTTEN
+1 MSNAIYKYKNTDN
-14 GKDKSSIPIKNNF
+14 GKDKSSIPYKNNF

-32 SKKYKTKNS
+32 SKKFKTKNS
-41 PVNKNILNNKQE
+41 PANKKILNNKQE
-53 INHNILFSNEN
+53 INHNILFSKEN
-64 ISINEPSKY
+64 FSINDSSKY
-73 INCKRHPQNIIN
+73 IHCKRHPQNIIS
-85 YFCENDKSFLCI
+85 YFCENDKAFPCI
-97 LCCSQH
+97 LCISQH
-103 ENHCYKKCLCTKE
+103 ENHSYKKCLCSKE

-197 KFIFDYCDKSYY
+197 KFIFDYCDKSYS
-209 NLIQGI
+209 NLIKGI
-215 NLIENEVYKKEDF
+215 DLLENEVYKKEDL

-241 INNFSKYND
+241 INNFSKYNN

-256 KIFTFNGDSM
+256 NIFTFNNDLM
-266 PIFVFPEKQIVS
+266 PIFVFPEKQIIN

-286 GSFKNSNICFNS
+286 GSFKNTNICFNP
-298 KENGKD
+298 KENGK
-304 NKSLNYKNAEENS
+304 KNVSSNFQNIEENS
-317 ILDSIY
+317 IFDSIY
-323 QDSIDNKDYNSI
+323 QDSINNKDINSN

-354 FSSINSKISN
+354 ISSINSKISN

-400 SKKFDKIETQLN
+400 SKKFDKIETQIN
-412 NNKEIKISDSPKIKP
+412 NNGEIKISNSPRIKS
-427 NDINKVKYTSYSRE
+427 NNNNKVKYTSCSRE

-461 TSYQTTKQFNKN
+461 ISYQTTKQFNIN
-473 KEQSTNY
+473 KDQSTNY

-492 VNNSLNNEYFISQT
+492 VNNSLNNEYFIFQT
-506 KKLNKENKCGKKN
+506 KKINKENKYEKKN
-519 KNKAKNYPPNNGIKY
+519 KNKTKNYPPNNGIKY
-534 RKLSRKRSGSIT
+534 RKLSRKRSGSLT
-546 NNNNNLKKQLNIH
+546 NNNNNLKRELNIH
-559 SLNLESKIDENN
+559 SFNLESKNKESYNKN
-571 NEKKIL
+571 KIL
-577 ISNKKKINNINNYFE
+577 ISNKKKINNINDYFE

-597 KNIQAERNNINKNA
+597 KIKYDNKR
-611 NKKMRDLFL
+611 MG
-620 DLDEGEKNRKNK
+620 EGKGKKNK
-632 FIRNGIKINSM
+632 FIRNGININSM
-643 KSIFKNNINNNK
+643 KNIFKNNAGNK
-655 NNSMLNDKINHKND
+655 NNSMLNDKINQN
-669 INIITHNYQR
+669 NNFNLITDNYPR

-687 FNRSKSYRY
+687 FNRSNSYRY
-696 FANKNFI
+696 IRNKNFFNIK

>member
-1 MSNSIYKYRTTEN
+1 MSNAIYKYKNTDN
-14 GKDKSSIPIKNNF
+14 GKDKSSIPYKNNF

-32 SKKYKTKNS
+32 SKKFKTKNS
-41 PVNKNILNNKQE
+41 PANKKILNNKQE
-53 INHNILFSNEN
+53 INHNILLSKEN
-64 ISINEPSKY
+64 FSINDSSKY
-73 INCKRHPQNIIN
+73 IHCKRHPQNIIS
-85 YFCENDKSFLCI
+85 YFCENDKAFPCI
-97 LCCSQH
+97 LCISQH
-103 ENHCYKKCLCTKE
+103 ENHSYKKCLCSKE

-149 IKIHF
+149 IKMHF

-197 KFIFDYCDKSYY
+197 KFIFDYCDKSYS
-209 NLIQGI
+209 NLIKGI
-215 NLIENEVYKKEDF
+215 DLLENEVYKKEDL

-241 INNFSKYND
+241 INNFSKYNN

-256 KIFTFNGDSM
+256 NIFTFNNDLM
-266 PIFVFPEKQIVS
+266 PIFVFPEKQIIN

-286 GSFKNSNICFNS
+286 GSFKNTNICFNP
-298 KENGKD
+298 KENGK
-304 NKSLNYKNAEENS
+304 KNVSSNFQNIEENS
-317 ILDSIY
+317 IFDSIY
-323 QDSIDNKDYNSI
+323 QDSINNKDINSN

-354 FSSINSKISN
+354 ISSINSKISN

-400 SKKFDKIETQLN
+400 SKKFDKIETQIN
-412 NNKEIKISDSPKIKP
+412 NNGEIKISNSPRIKS
-427 NDINKVKYTSYSRE
+427 NNNNKVKYTSCSRE

-461 TSYQTTKQFNKN
+461 ISYQTTKQFNIN
-473 KEQSTNY
+473 KDQSTNY

-492 VNNSLNNEYFISQT
+492 VNNSLNNEYFIFQT
-506 KKLNKENKCGKKN
+506 KKINKENKYEKKN
-519 KNKAKNYPPNNGIKY
+519 KNKTKNYPPNNGIKY
-534 RKLSRKRSGSIT
+534 RKLSRKRSGSLT
-546 NNNNNLKKQLNIH
+546 NNNNNLKRELNIH
-559 SLNLESKIDENN
+559 SFNLESKNKESYNKN
-571 NEKKIL
+571 KIL
-577 ISNKKKINNINNYFE
+577 ISNKKKINNINDYFE

-597 KNIQAERNNINKNA
+597 KIKYDNKR
-611 NKKMRDLFL
+611 MG
-620 DLDEGEKNRKNK
+620 EGKGKKNK
-632 FIRNGIKINSM
+632 FIRNGININSM
-643 KSIFKNNINNNK
+643 KNIFKNNAGNK
-655 NNSMLNDKINHKND
+655 NNSMLNDKINQN
-669 INIITHNYQR
+669 NNFNLITDNYPR

-687 FNRSKSYRY
+687 FNRSNSYRY
-696 FANKNFI
+696 IRNKNFFNIK

>member
-1 MSNSIYKYRTTEN
+1 MSNAIYKYKNTDN
-14 GKDKSSIPIKNNF
+14 GKDKSSIPYKNNF

-32 SKKYKTKNS
+32 SKKFKTKNS
-41 PVNKNILNNKQE
+41 PANKKILKNKQE
-53 INHNILFSNEN
+53 INHNILFSKEN
-64 ISINEPSKY
+64 FSIYDSSKY
-73 INCKRHPQNIIN
+73 IHCKRHPQNIIS
-85 YFCENDKSFLCI
+85 YFCENDKAFPCI
-97 LCCSQH
+97 LCISQH
-103 ENHCYKKCLCTKE
+103 ENHSYKKCLCSKE

-149 IKIHF
+149 IKMHF

-197 KFIFDYCDKSYY
+197 KFIFDYCDKSYS
-209 NLIQGI
+209 NLIKGI
-215 NLIENEVYKKEDF
+215 DLLENEVYKKEDL

-241 INNFSKYND
+241 INNFSKYNN

-256 KIFTFNGDSM
+256 NIFTFNNDLM
-266 PIFVFPEKQIVS
+266 PIFVFPEKQIIN

-286 GSFKNSNICFNS
+286 GSFKNTNICFNP
-298 KENGKD
+298 KENGK
-304 NKSLNYKNAEENS
+304 KNVSSNSQNIEENS
-317 ILDSIY
+317 IFDSIY
-323 QDSIDNKDYNSI
+323 QDSINNKDINSN

-354 FSSINSKISN
+354 ISSINSKISN

-400 SKKFDKIETQLN
+400 SKKFDKIETQIN
-412 NNKEIKISDSPKIKP
+412 NNGEIKISNSPRIKS
-427 NDINKVKYTSYSRE
+427 NNNNKVKYTSCSRE

-461 TSYQTTKQFNKN
+461 ISYQTTKQFNIN
-473 KEQSTNY
+473 KDQSTNY

-492 VNNSLNNEYFISQT
+492 VNNSLNNEYFIFQT
-506 KKLNKENKCGKKN
+506 KKINKENKYEKKN
-519 KNKAKNYPPNNGIKY
+519 KNKTKNYPPNNGIKY
-534 RKLSRKRSGSIT
+534 RKLSRKRSGSLT
-546 NNNNNLKKQLNIH
+546 NNI
-559 SLNLESKIDENN
+559 NLESKNKESYNKN
-571 NEKKIL
+571 KIL
-577 ISNKKKINNINNYFE
+577 ISNKKKINNINDYFE

-597 KNIQAERNNINKNA
+597 KIKYDNKR
-611 NKKMRDLFL
+611 MR
-620 DLDEGEKNRKNK
+620 EGKGKKNK
-632 FIRNGIKINSM
+632 FIRNGININSM
-643 KSIFKNNINNNK
+643 KNIFKNNAGNK
-655 NNSMLNDKINHKND
+655 NNSMLNDKINQN
-669 INIITHNYQR
+669 NNFNLITDNYPR

-687 FNRSKSYRY
+687 FNRSNSYRY
-696 FANKNFI
+696 IRNKNFFNIK

>member
-1 MSNSIYKYRTTEN
+1 MSNAIYKYKNTDN
-14 GKDKSSIPIKNNF
+14 GKDKSSIPYKNNF

-32 SKKYKTKNS
+32 SKKFKTKNS
-41 PVNKNILNNKQE
+41 PANKKILNNKQE
-53 INHNILFSNEN
+53 INHNILLSKEN
-64 ISINEPSKY
+64 FSINDSSKY
-73 INCKRHPQNIIN
+73 IHCKRHPQNIIS
-85 YFCENDKSFLCI
+85 YFCENDKAFPCI
-97 LCCSQH
+97 LCISQH
-103 ENHCYKKCLCTKE
+103 ENHSYKKCLCSKE

-149 IKIHF
+149 IKMHF

-197 KFIFDYCDKSYY
+197 KFIFDYCDKSYS
-209 NLIQGI
+209 NLIKGI
-215 NLIENEVYKKEDF
+215 DLLENEVYKKEDL

-241 INNFSKYND
+241 INNFSKYNN

-256 KIFTFNGDSM
+256 NIFTFNNDLM
-266 PIFVFPEKQIVS
+266 PIFVFPEKQIIN

-286 GSFKNSNICFNS
+286 GSFKNTNICFNP
-298 KENGKD
+298 KENGK
-304 NKSLNYKNAEENS
+304 KNVSSNFQNIEENS
-317 ILDSIY
+317 IFDSIY
-323 QDSIDNKDYNSI
+323 QDSINNKDINSN

-354 FSSINSKISN
+354 ISSINSKISN

-400 SKKFDKIETQLN
+400 SKKFDKIETQIN
-412 NNKEIKISDSPKIKP
+412 NNGEIKISNSPRIKS
-427 NDINKVKYTSYSRE
+427 NNNNKVKYISCSRE

-461 TSYQTTKQFNKN
+461 ISYQTTKQFNIN
-473 KEQSTNY
+473 KDQSTNY

-492 VNNSLNNEYFISQT
+492 VNNSLNNEYFIFQT
-506 KKLNKENKCGKKN
+506 KKINKENKYEKKN
-519 KNKAKNYPPNNGIKY
+519 KNKTKNYPPNNGIKY
-534 RKLSRKRSGSIT
+534 RKLSRKRSGSLT
-546 NNNNNLKKQLNIH
+546 NNNNNLKRELNIH
-559 SLNLESKIDENN
+559 SFNLESKNKESYNKN
-571 NEKKIL
+571 KIL
-577 ISNKKKINNINNYFE
+577 ISNKKKINNINDYFE

-597 KNIQAERNNINKNA
+597 KIKYDNKR
-611 NKKMRDLFL
+611 MG
-620 DLDEGEKNRKNK
+620 EGKGKKNK
-632 FIRNGIKINSM
+632 FIRNGININSM
-643 KSIFKNNINNNK
+643 KNIFKNNAGNK
-655 NNSMLNDKINHKND
+655 NNSMLNDKINQN
-669 INIITHNYQR
+669 NNFNLITDNYPR

-687 FNRSKSYRY
+687 FNRSNSYRY
-696 FANKNFI
+696 IRNKNFFNIK

>member
-1 MSNSIYKYRTTEN
+1 MSNAFYKYKNTDN
-14 GKDKSSIPIKNNF
+14 GKDKSSIPYKNNF
-27 NNKYF
+27 NNKYC
-32 SKKYKTKNS
+32 SKKFKTKNS
-41 PVNKNILNNKQE
+41 PANKKILNNKQD
-53 INHNILFSNEN
+53 INHNILFSKEN
-64 ISINEPSKY
+64 FSINDSSKY
-73 INCKRHPQNIIN
+73 IHCKRHPQNIIS
-85 YFCENDKSFLCI
+85 YFCENDKAFPCI
-97 LCCSQH
+97 LCISQH
-103 ENHCYKKCLCTKE
+103 ENHSYKKCLCSKE

-197 KFIFDYCDKSYY
+197 KFIFDYCDKSYS
-209 NLIQGI
+209 NLIKGI
-215 NLIENEVYKKEDF
+215 DLLENEVYKKEDL

-241 INNFSKYND
+241 INNFSKYNN

-256 KIFTFNGDSM
+256 NIFTFNNDLM
-266 PIFVFPEKQIVS
+266 PIFVFPEKQIIN

-286 GSFKNSNICFNS
+286 GSFKNTNICFNP
-298 KENGKD
+298 KENGK
-304 NKSLNYKNAEENS
+304 KNVSSNFQNIEENS
-317 ILDSIY
+317 IFDSIY
-323 QDSIDNKDYNSI
+323 QDSINNKDINSN

-354 FSSINSKISN
+354 ISSINSKISN

-400 SKKFDKIETQLN
+400 SKKFDKIETQIN
-412 NNKEIKISDSPKIKP
+412 NNGEIKISNSPRIKS
-427 NDINKVKYTSYSRE
+427 NNNNKVKYTSCSRE

-461 TSYQTTKQFNKN
+461 ISYQTTKQFNIN
-473 KEQSTNY
+473 KDQSTNY

-492 VNNSLNNEYFISQT
+492 VNNSLNNEYFIFQT
-506 KKLNKENKCGKKN
+506 KKINKENKYEKKN
-519 KNKAKNYPPNNGIKY
+519 KNKTKNYPPNNGIKY
-534 RKLSRKRSGSIT
+534 RKLSRKRSGSLT
-546 NNNNNLKKQLNIH
+546 NNNNNLKRELNIH
-559 SLNLESKIDENN
+559 SFNLESKNKESYNKN
-571 NEKKIL
+571 KIL
-577 ISNKKKINNINNYFE
+577 ISNKKKINNINDYFE
-592 DSFEE
+592 DSFE
-597 KNIQAERNNINKNA
+597 KKIKYDNK
-611 NKKMRDLFL
+611 RVG
-620 DLDEGEKNRKNK
+620 EGRGKKNK
-632 FIRNGIKINSM
+632 IIRNGININSM
-643 KSIFKNNINNNK
+643 KNIFKNNAVNK
-655 NNSMLNDKINHKND
+655 NNSMLNDKINQN
-669 INIITHNYQR
+669 NNFNLITDNYPR
-679 RNSFSNIN
+679 RNSFCNIN
-687 FNRSKSYRY
+687 FNRSNSYRY
-696 FANKNFI
+696 IRNKNFFNIK

>member
-1 MSNSIYKYRTTEN
+1 MSNAITKYKNTDN
-14 GKDKSSIPIKNNF
+14 GKDKSSIPYKNNF

-32 SKKYKTKNS
+32 SKKFKTKNS
-41 PVNKNILNNKQE
+41 PANKKILNNKQE
-53 INHNILFSNEN
+53 INHNILFSKEN
-64 ISINEPSKY
+64 FSIYDSSKY
-73 INCKRHPQNIIN
+73 IHCKRHPQNIIS
-85 YFCENDKSFLCI
+85 YFCENDKAFPCI
-97 LCCSQH
+97 LCISQH
-103 ENHCYKKCLCTKE
+103 ENHSYKKCLCSKE

-139 KKRAENCFSK
+139 KKKAENCFSK
-149 IKIHF
+149 IKMHF

-197 KFIFDYCDKSYY
+197 KFIFDYCDKSYS
-209 NLIQGI
+209 NLIKGI
-215 NLIENEVYKKEDF
+215 DLLENEVYKKEDL

-241 INNFSKYND
+241 INNFSKYNN

-256 KIFTFNGDSM
+256 NIFTFNNDLM
-266 PIFVFPEKQIVS
+266 PIFVFPEKQIIN

-286 GSFKNSNICFNS
+286 GSFKNTNICFNP
-298 KENGKD
+298 KENGK
-304 NKSLNYKNAEENS
+304 KNASSNFQNIEENS
-317 ILDSIY
+317 IFDSIY
-323 QDSIDNKDYNSI
+323 QDSINNKDINSN

-354 FSSINSKISN
+354 ISSINSKISN

-400 SKKFDKIETQLN
+400 SKKFDKIETQIN
-412 NNKEIKISDSPKIKP
+412 NNEEIKISNSPRIKS
-427 NDINKVKYTSYSRE
+427 NNNNKVKYTSCSRE

-461 TSYQTTKQFNKN
+461 ISYQTTKQFNIN
-473 KEQSTNY
+473 KAQSTNY

-492 VNNSLNNEYFISQT
+492 VNNSLNNEYFIFQT
-506 KKLNKENKCGKKN
+506 KKINKENKYEKKN
-519 KNKAKNYPPNNGIKY
+519 KNKTKNYPPNNGIKY
-534 RKLSRKRSGSIT
+534 RKLSRKRSGSLT
-546 NNNNNLKKQLNIH
+546 NNNNNLKRELNIH
-559 SLNLESKIDENN
+559 SFNLESKNKESYNKN
-571 NEKKIL
+571 KIL
-577 ISNKKKINNINNYFE
+577 ISNKKKNIIDYFE

-597 KNIQAERNNINKNA
+597 KIKYDNKR
-611 NKKMRDLFL
+611 MG
-620 DLDEGEKNRKNK
+620 EGKGKKNK
-632 FIRNGIKINSM
+632 FIRNGININSM
-643 KSIFKNNINNNK
+643 KNIFKNNAGNK
-655 NNSMLNDKINHKND
+655 NNSMLNDKINQN
-669 INIITHNYQR
+669 NNFNLITDNYPR

-687 FNRSKSYRY
+687 FNRSNSYRY
-696 FANKNFI
+696 IRNKNFFNIK

>member
-1 MSNSIYKYRTTEN
+1 MSNAIYKYKNTDN
-14 GKDKSSIPIKNNF
+14 GKDKSSIPYKNNF

-32 SKKYKTKNS
+32 SKKFKTKNS
-41 PVNKNILNNKQE
+41 PANKKILNNKQE
-53 INHNILFSNEN
+53 INHNILLSKEN
-64 ISINEPSKY
+64 FSINDSSKY
-73 INCKRHPQNIIN
+73 IHCKRHPQNIIS
-85 YFCENDKSFLCI
+85 YFCENDKAFPCI
-97 LCCSQH
+97 LCISQH
-103 ENHCYKKCLCTKE
+103 ENHSYKKCLCSKE

-197 KFIFDYCDKSYY
+197 KFIFDYCDKSYS
-209 NLIQGI
+209 NLIKGI
-215 NLIENEVYKKEDF
+215 DLLENEVYKKEDL

-241 INNFSKYND
+241 INNFSKYNN

-256 KIFTFNGDSM
+256 NIFTFNNDLM
-266 PIFVFPEKQIVS
+266 PIFVFPEKQIIN

-286 GSFKNSNICFNS
+286 GSFKNTNICFNP
-298 KENGKD
+298 KENGK
-304 NKSLNYKNAEENS
+304 KNVSSNFQNIEENS
-317 ILDSIY
+317 IFDSIY
-323 QDSIDNKDYNSI
+323 QDSINNKDINSN

-354 FSSINSKISN
+354 ISSINSKISN

-400 SKKFDKIETQLN
+400 SKKFDKIETQIN
-412 NNKEIKISDSPKIKP
+412 NNGEIKISNSPRIKS
-427 NDINKVKYTSYSRE
+427 NNNNKVKYTSCSRE

-461 TSYQTTKQFNKN
+461 ISYQTTKQFNIN
-473 KEQSTNY
+473 KDQSTNY

-492 VNNSLNNEYFISQT
+492 VNNSLNNEYFIFQT
-506 KKLNKENKCGKKN
+506 KKINKENKYEKKN
-519 KNKAKNYPPNNGIKY
+519 KNKTKNYPPNNGIKY
-534 RKLSRKRSGSIT
+534 RKLSRKRSGSLT
-546 NNNNNLKKQLNIH
+546 NNNNNLKRELNIH
-559 SLNLESKIDENN
+559 SFNLESKNKESYNKN
-571 NEKKIL
+571 KIL
-577 ISNKKKINNINNYFE
+577 ISNKKKINNINDYFE

-597 KNIQAERNNINKNA
+597 KIKYDNKR
-611 NKKMRDLFL
+611 MG
-620 DLDEGEKNRKNK
+620 EGKGKKNK
-632 FIRNGIKINSM
+632 FIRNGININSM
-643 KSIFKNNINNNK
+643 KNIFKNNAGNK
-655 NNSMLNDKINHKND
+655 NNSMLNDKINQN
-669 INIITHNYQR
+669 NNFNLITDNYPR

-687 FNRSKSYRY
+687 FNRSNSYRY
-696 FANKNFI
+696 IRNKNFFNIK

>member
-1 MSNSIYKYRTTEN
+1 MSNAIYKYKNTDN
-14 GKDKSSIPIKNNF
+14 GKDKSSIPYKNNF

-32 SKKYKTKNS
+32 SKKFKTKNS
-41 PVNKNILNNKQE
+41 PANKKILNNKQE
-53 INHNILFSNEN
+53 INHNILFSKEN
-64 ISINEPSKY
+64 FSINDSSKY
-73 INCKRHPQNIIN
+73 IHCKRHPQNIIS
-85 YFCENDKSFLCI
+85 YFCENDKAFPCKICI
-97 LCCSQH
+97 SQH
-103 ENHCYKKCLCTKE
+103 ENHSYKKCLCSKE

-149 IKIHF
+149 IKMHF

-185 IYENYIQKFIKY
+185 IYENFIQKFIKY
-197 KFIFDYCDKSYY
+197 KFIFDYCDKSYS
-209 NLIQGI
+209 NLIKGI
-215 NLIENEVYKKEDF
+215 DLLENEVYKKEDL

-241 INNFSKYND
+241 INNFSKYNN

-256 KIFTFNGDSM
+256 NIFTFNNDLM
-266 PIFVFPEKQIVS
+266 PIFVFPEKQIIN

-286 GSFKNSNICFNS
+286 GSFKNTNICFNP
-298 KENGKD
+298 KENGK
-304 NKSLNYKNAEENS
+304 KNVSSNFQNIEENS
-317 ILDSIY
+317 IFDSIY
-323 QDSIDNKDYNSI
+323 QDSINNKDINSN

-354 FSSINSKISN
+354 ISSINSKISN

-400 SKKFDKIETQLN
+400 SKKFDKIETQIN
-412 NNKEIKISDSPKIKP
+412 NNGEIKISNSPRIKS
-427 NDINKVKYTSYSRE
+427 NNNNKVKYTSCSRE

-461 TSYQTTKQFNKN
+461 ISYQTTKQFNIN
-473 KEQSTNY
+473 KDQSTNY

-492 VNNSLNNEYFISQT
+492 VNNSLNNEYFIFQT
-506 KKLNKENKCGKKN
+506 KKINKENKYEKKN
-519 KNKAKNYPPNNGIKY
+519 KNKTKNYPPNNGIKY
-534 RKLSRKRSGSIT
+534 RKLSRKRSGSLT
-546 NNNNNLKKQLNIH
+546 NNNNNLKRELNIH
-559 SLNLESKIDENN
+559 SFNLESKNKESYNKN
-571 NEKKIL
+571 KIL
-577 ISNKKKINNINNYFE
+577 ISNKKKINNINDYFE

-597 KNIQAERNNINKNA
+597 KIKYDNKR
-611 NKKMRDLFL
+611 MG
-620 DLDEGEKNRKNK
+620 EGKGKKNK
-632 FIRNGIKINSM
+632 FIRNGININSM
-643 KSIFKNNINNNK
+643 KNIFKNNAGNK
-655 NNSMLNDKINHKND
+655 NNSMLNDKINQN
-669 INIITHNYQR
+669 NNFNLITDNYPR

-687 FNRSKSYRY
+687 FNRSNSYRY
-696 FANKNFI
+696 IRNKNFFNIK

>member
-1 MSNSIYKYRTTEN
+1 MSNAIYKYKNTDN
-14 GKDKSSIPIKNNF
+14 GKDKSSIPYKNNF

-32 SKKYKTKNS
+32 SKKFKTKNS
-41 PVNKNILNNKQE
+41 PANKKILNNKQE
-53 INHNILFSNEN
+53 INHNILLSKEN
-64 ISINEPSKY
+64 FSINDSSKY
-73 INCKRHPQNIIN
+73 IHCKRHPQNIIS
-85 YFCENDKSFLCI
+85 YFCENDKAFPCI
-97 LCCSQH
+97 LCISQH
-103 ENHCYKKCLCTKE
+103 ENHSYKKCLCSKE

-149 IKIHF
+149 IKMHF

-197 KFIFDYCDKSYY
+197 KFIFDYCDKSYS
-209 NLIQGI
+209 NLIKGI
-215 NLIENEVYKKEDF
+215 DLLENEVYKKEDL

-241 INNFSKYND
+241 INNFSKYNN
-250 ENLTDK
+250 EKLTDK
-256 KIFTFNGDSM
+256 NIFTFNNDLM
-266 PIFVFPEKQIVS
+266 PIFVFPEKQIIN

-286 GSFKNSNICFNS
+286 GSFKNTNICFNP
-298 KENGKD
+298 KENGK
-304 NKSLNYKNAEENS
+304 KNASSNFQNIEENS
-317 ILDSIY
+317 IFDSIY
-323 QDSIDNKDYNSI
+323 QDSINNKDINSN

-354 FSSINSKISN
+354 ISSINSKISN

-400 SKKFDKIETQLN
+400 SKKFDKIETQIN
-412 NNKEIKISDSPKIKP
+412 NNGEIKISNSPRIKS
-427 NDINKVKYTSYSRE
+427 NNNKVKYTSCSRE

-461 TSYQTTKQFNKN
+461 ISYQTTKQFNIN
-473 KEQSTNY
+473 KDQSTNY

-492 VNNSLNNEYFISQT
+492 VNNSLNNEYFIFQT
-506 KKLNKENKCGKKN
+506 KKINKENKYEKKN
-519 KNKAKNYPPNNGIKY
+519 KNKTKNYPPNNGIKY
-534 RKLSRKRSGSIT
+534 RKLSRKRSGSLT
-546 NNNNNLKKQLNIH
+546 NNNNNLKRELNIH
-559 SLNLESKIDENN
+559 SFNLESKNKESYNKN
-571 NEKKIL
+571 KIL
-577 ISNKKKINNINNYFE
+577 ISNKKKINNINDYFE

-597 KNIQAERNNINKNA
+597 KIKYDNKR
-611 NKKMRDLFL
+611 MG
-620 DLDEGEKNRKNK
+620 EGKGKKNK
-632 FIRNGIKINSM
+632 FIRNGININSM
-643 KSIFKNNINNNK
+643 KNIFKNNAGNK
-655 NNSMLNDKINHKND
+655 NNSMLNDKINQN
-669 INIITHNYQR
+669 NNFNLITDNYPR

-687 FNRSKSYRY
+687 FNRSNSYRY
-696 FANKNFI
+696 IRNKNFFNIK

>member
-1 MSNSIYKYRTTEN
+1 MSNAIYKYKNTDN
-14 GKDKSSIPIKNNF
+14 GKDKSSIPYKNNF

-32 SKKYKTKNS
+32 SKKFKTKNS
-41 PVNKNILNNKQE
+41 PANKKILNNKQE
-53 INHNILFSNEN
+53 INHNILFSKEN
-64 ISINEPSKY
+64 FSIYDSSKY
-73 INCKRHPQNIIN
+73 IHCKRHPQNIIS
-85 YFCENDKSFLCI
+85 YFCENDKAFPCI
-97 LCCSQH
+97 LCISQH
-103 ENHCYKKCLCTKE
+103 ENHSYKKCLCSKE

-197 KFIFDYCDKSYY
+197 KFIFDYCDKSYS
-209 NLIQGI
+209 NLIKGI
-215 NLIENEVYKKEDF
+215 DLLENEVYKKEDL

-241 INNFSKYND
+241 INNFSKYNN

-256 KIFTFNGDSM
+256 NIFTFNNDLM
-266 PIFVFPEKQIVS
+266 PIFVFPEKQIIN

-286 GSFKNSNICFNS
+286 GSFKNTNICFNP
-298 KENGKD
+298 KENGK
-304 NKSLNYKNAEENS
+304 KNASSNFQNIEENS
-317 ILDSIY
+317 IFDSIY
-323 QDSIDNKDYNSI
+323 QDSINNKDINSN

-354 FSSINSKISN
+354 ISSINSKISN

-400 SKKFDKIETQLN
+400 SKKFDKIETQIN
-412 NNKEIKISDSPKIKP
+412 NNEEIKISNSPRIKS
-427 NDINKVKYTSYSRE
+427 NNNNKVKYTSCSRE

-461 TSYQTTKQFNKN
+461 ISYQTTKQFNIN
-473 KEQSTNY
+473 KDQSTNY

-492 VNNSLNNEYFISQT
+492 VNNSLNNEYFIFQT
-506 KKLNKENKCGKKN
+506 KKINKENKYEKKN
-519 KNKAKNYPPNNGIKY
+519 KNKTKNYPPNNGIKY
-534 RKLSRKRSGSIT
+534 RKLSRKRSGSLT
-546 NNNNNLKKQLNIH
+546 NNNNNLKRELNIH
-559 SLNLESKIDENN
+559 SFNLESKNKESYNKN
-571 NEKKIL
+571 KIL
-577 ISNKKKINNINNYFE
+577 ISNKKKINNINDYFE

-597 KNIQAERNNINKNA
+597 KIKYDNKR
-611 NKKMRDLFL
+611 MG
-620 DLDEGEKNRKNK
+620 EGKGKKNK
-632 FIRNGIKINSM
+632 FIRNGININSM
-643 KSIFKNNINNNK
+643 KNIFKNNAGNK
-655 NNSMLNDKINHKND
+655 NNSMLNDKINQN
-669 INIITHNYQR
+669 NNFNLITDNYPR

-687 FNRSKSYRY
+687 FNRSNSYRY
-696 FANKNFI
+696 IRNKNFFNIK

>member
-1 MSNSIYKYRTTEN
+1 MSNAIYKYKNTDN
-14 GKDKSSIPIKNNF
+14 GKDKSSIPYKNNF

-32 SKKYKTKNS
+32 SKKFKTKNS
-41 PVNKNILNNKQE
+41 PANKKILNNKQE
-53 INHNILFSNEN
+53 INHNILLSKEN
-64 ISINEPSKY
+64 FSINDSSKY
-73 INCKRHPQNIIN
+73 IHCKRHPQNIIS
-85 YFCENDKSFLCI
+85 YFCENDKAFPCI
-97 LCCSQH
+97 LCISQH
-103 ENHCYKKCLCTKE
+103 ENHSYKKCLCSKE

-197 KFIFDYCDKSYY
+197 KFIFDYCDKSYS
-209 NLIQGI
+209 NLIKGI
-215 NLIENEVYKKEDF
+215 DLLENEVYKKEDL

-241 INNFSKYND
+241 INNFSKYNN

-256 KIFTFNGDSM
+256 NIFTFNNDLM
-266 PIFVFPEKQIVS
+266 PIFVFPEKQIIN

-286 GSFKNSNICFNS
+286 GSFKNTNICFNP
-298 KENGKD
+298 KEHGK
-304 NKSLNYKNAEENS
+304 KNASSNFQNIEENS
-317 ILDSIY
+317 IFDSIY
-323 QDSIDNKDYNSI
+323 QDSINNKDINSN

-354 FSSINSKISN
+354 ISSINSKISN

-400 SKKFDKIETQLN
+400 SKKFDKIETQIN
-412 NNKEIKISDSPKIKP
+412 NNGEIKISNSPRIKS
-427 NDINKVKYTSYSRE
+427 NNNNKVKYTSCSRE

-461 TSYQTTKQFNKN
+461 ISYQTTKQFNIN
-473 KEQSTNY
+473 KDQSTNY

-492 VNNSLNNEYFISQT
+492 VNNSLNNEYFIFQT
-506 KKLNKENKCGKKN
+506 KKINKENKYEKKN
-519 KNKAKNYPPNNGIKY
+519 KNKTKNYPPNNGIKY
-534 RKLSRKRSGSIT
+534 RKLSRKRSGSLT
-546 NNNNNLKKQLNIH
+546 NNNNNLKRELNIH
-559 SLNLESKIDENN
+559 SFNLESKNKESYNKN
-571 NEKKIL
+571 KIL
-577 ISNKKKINNINNYFE
+577 ISNKKKINNINDYFE

-597 KNIQAERNNINKNA
+597 KIKYDNKR
-611 NKKMRDLFL
+611 MR
-620 DLDEGEKNRKNK
+620 EGKGKKNK
-632 FIRNGIKINSM
+632 FIRNGININSM
-643 KSIFKNNINNNK
+643 KNIFKNNAGNK
-655 NNSMLNDKINHKND
+655 NNSMLNDKINQN
-669 INIITHNYQR
+669 NNFNLITDNYPR

-687 FNRSKSYRY
+687 FNRSNSYRY
-696 FANKNFI
+696 IRNKNFFNIK

>member
-1 MSNSIYKYRTTEN
+1 MSNAIYKYKNTDN
-14 GKDKSSIPIKNNF
+14 GKDKSSIPYKNNF

-32 SKKYKTKNS
+32 SKKFKTKNS
-41 PVNKNILNNKQE
+41 PANKKILNNKQE
-53 INHNILFSNEN
+53 INHNILLSKEN
-64 ISINEPSKY
+64 FSINDSSKY
-73 INCKRHPQNIIN
+73 IHCKRHPQNIIS
-85 YFCENDKSFLCI
+85 YFCENDKAFPCI
-97 LCCSQH
+97 LCISQH
-103 ENHCYKKCLCTKE
+103 ENHSYKKCLCSKE

-197 KFIFDYCDKSYY
+197 KFIFDYCDKSYS
-209 NLIQGI
+209 NLIKGI
-215 NLIENEVYKKEDF
+215 DLLENEVYKKEDL

-241 INNFSKYND
+241 INNFSKYNN

-256 KIFTFNGDSM
+256 NIFTFNNDLM
-266 PIFVFPEKQIVS
+266 PIFVFPEKQIIN

-286 GSFKNSNICFNS
+286 GSFKNTNICFNP
-298 KENGKD
+298 KENGK
-304 NKSLNYKNAEENS
+304 KNVSSNFQNIEENS
-317 ILDSIY
+317 IFDSIY
-323 QDSIDNKDYNSI
+323 QDSINNKDINSN

-354 FSSINSKISN
+354 ISSINSKISN

-400 SKKFDKIETQLN
+400 SKKFDKIETQIN
-412 NNKEIKISDSPKIKP
+412 NNGEIKISNSPRIKS
-427 NDINKVKYTSYSRE
+427 NNNNKVKYTSCSRE

-461 TSYQTTKQFNKN
+461 ISYQTTKQFNIN
-473 KEQSTNY
+473 KDQSTNY

-492 VNNSLNNEYFISQT
+492 VNNSLNNEYFIFQT
-506 KKLNKENKCGKKN
+506 KKINKENKYEKKN
-519 KNKAKNYPPNNGIKY
+519 KNKTKNYPPNNGIKY
-534 RKLSRKRSGSIT
+534 RKLSRKRSGSLT
-546 NNNNNLKKQLNIH
+546 NNNNNLKRELNIH
-559 SLNLESKIDENN
+559 SFNLESKNKESYNKN
-571 NEKKIL
+571 KIL
-577 ISNKKKINNINNYFE
+577 ISNKKKINNINDYFE

-597 KNIQAERNNINKNA
+597 KIKYDNK
-611 NKKMRDLFL
+611 RVG
-620 DLDEGEKNRKNK
+620 EGKGKKNK
-632 FIRNGIKINSM
+632 FIRNGININSM
-643 KSIFKNNINNNK
+643 KNIFKNNAGNK
-655 NNSMLNDKINHKND
+655 NNSMLNDKINQN
-669 INIITHNYQR
+669 NNFNLITDNYPR

-687 FNRSKSYRY
+687 FNRSNSYRY
-696 FANKNFI
+696 IRNKNFFNIK

>member
-1 MSNSIYKYRTTEN
+1 MSNAIYKYKNTDN
-14 GKDKSSIPIKNNF
+14 GKDKSSIPYKNNF

-32 SKKYKTKNS
+32 SKKFKTKNS
-41 PVNKNILNNKQE
+41 PANKKILNNKQE
-53 INHNILFSNEN
+53 INHNILLSKEN
-64 ISINEPSKY
+64 FSINDSSKY
-73 INCKRHPQNIIN
+73 IHCKRHPQNIIS
-85 YFCENDKSFLCI
+85 YFCENDKAFPCI
-97 LCCSQH
+97 LCISQH
-103 ENHCYKKCLCTKE
+103 ENHSYKKCLCSKE

-185 IYENYIQKFIKY
+185 IYENYIQKLINY
-197 KFIFDYCDKSYY
+197 KFIFDYCDKSYS
-209 NLIQGI
+209 NLIKGI
-215 NLIENEVYKKEDF
+215 DLLENEVYKKEDL

-241 INNFSKYND
+241 INNFSKYNN

-256 KIFTFNGDSM
+256 NIFTFNNDLM
-266 PIFVFPEKQIVS
+266 PIFVFPEKQIIN

-286 GSFKNSNICFNS
+286 GSFKNTNICFNP
-298 KENGKD
+298 KENGK
-304 NKSLNYKNAEENS
+304 KNVSSNFQNIEENS
-317 ILDSIY
+317 IFDSIY
-323 QDSIDNKDYNSI
+323 QDSINNKDINSN

-354 FSSINSKISN
+354 ISSINSKISN

-400 SKKFDKIETQLN
+400 SKKFDKIETQIN
-412 NNKEIKISDSPKIKP
+412 NNGEIKISNSPRIKS
-427 NDINKVKYTSYSRE
+427 NNNNKVKYTSCSRE

-461 TSYQTTKQFNKN
+461 ISYQTTKQFNIN
-473 KEQSTNY
+473 KDQSTNY

-492 VNNSLNNEYFISQT
+492 VNNSLNNEYFIFQT
-506 KKLNKENKCGKKN
+506 KKINKENKYEKKN
-519 KNKAKNYPPNNGIKY
+519 KNKTKNYPPNNGIKY
-534 RKLSRKRSGSIT
+534 RKLSRKRSGSLT
-546 NNNNNLKKQLNIH
+546 NNNNNLKRELNIH
-559 SLNLESKIDENN
+559 SFNLESKNKESYNKN
-571 NEKKIL
+571 KIL
-577 ISNKKKINNINNYFE
+577 ISNKKKINNINDYFE

-597 KNIQAERNNINKNA
+597 KIKYDNKR
-611 NKKMRDLFL
+611 MG
-620 DLDEGEKNRKNK
+620 EGKGKKNK
-632 FIRNGIKINSM
+632 FIRNGININSM
-643 KSIFKNNINNNK
+643 KNIFKNNAGNK
-655 NNSMLNDKINHKND
+655 NNSMLNDKINQN
-669 INIITHNYQR
+669 NNFNLITDNYPR

-687 FNRSKSYRY
+687 FNRSNSYRY
-696 FANKNFI
+696 IRNKNFFNIK

>member
-1 MSNSIYKYRTTEN
+1 MSNAIYKYKNTDN
-14 GKDKSSIPIKNNF
+14 GKDKSSIPYKNNF

-32 SKKYKTKNS
+32 SKKFKTKNS
-41 PVNKNILNNKQE
+41 PANKKILNNKQE
-53 INHNILFSNEN
+53 INHNILFSKEN
-64 ISINEPSKY
+64 FSINDSSKY
-73 INCKRHPQNIIN
+73 IHCKRHPQNIIS
-85 YFCENDKSFLCI
+85 YFCENDKAFPCI
-97 LCCSQH
+97 LCISQH
-103 ENHCYKKCLCTKE
+103 ENHSYKKCLCSKE

-197 KFIFDYCDKSYY
+197 KFIFDYCDKSYS
-209 NLIQGI
+209 NLIKGI
-215 NLIENEVYKKEDF
+215 DLLENEVYKKEDL

-241 INNFSKYND
+241 INNFSKYNN

-256 KIFTFNGDSM
+256 NIFTFNNDLM
-266 PIFVFPEKQIVS
+266 PIFVFPEKQIIN

-286 GSFKNSNICFNS
+286 GSFKNTNICFNP
-298 KENGKD
+298 KENGK
-304 NKSLNYKNAEENS
+304 KNASSNFQNIEENS
-317 ILDSIY
+317 IFDSIY
-323 QDSIDNKDYNSI
+323 QDSINNKDINSN

-354 FSSINSKISN
+354 ISSINSKISN

-400 SKKFDKIETQLN
+400 SKKFDKIETQIN
-412 NNKEIKISDSPKIKP
+412 NNEEIKISNSPRIKS
-427 NDINKVKYTSYSRE
+427 NNNNKVKYTSCSRE

-461 TSYQTTKQFNKN
+461 ISYQTTKQFNIN
-473 KEQSTNY
+473 KDQSTNY

-492 VNNSLNNEYFISQT
+492 VNNSLNNEYFIFQT
-506 KKLNKENKCGKKN
+506 KKINKENKYEKKN
-519 KNKAKNYPPNNGIKY
+519 KNKTKNYPPNNGIKY
-534 RKLSRKRSGSIT
+534 RKLSRKRSGSLT
-546 NNNNNLKKQLNIH
+546 NNNNNLKRELNIH
-559 SLNLESKIDENN
+559 SFNLESKNKESYNKN
-571 NEKKIL
+571 KIL
-577 ISNKKKINNINNYFE
+577 ISNKKKINNINDYFE

-597 KNIQAERNNINKNA
+597 KIKYDNKR
-611 NKKMRDLFL
+611 MR
-620 DLDEGEKNRKNK
+620 EGKGKKNK
-632 FIRNGIKINSM
+632 FIRNGININSM
-643 KSIFKNNINNNK
+643 KNIFKNNAGNK
-655 NNSMLNDKINHKND
+655 NNSMLNDKINQN
-669 INIITHNYQR
+669 NNFNLITDNYPR

-687 FNRSKSYRY
+687 FNRSNSYRY
-696 FANKNFI
+696 IRNKNFFNIK

>member
-1 MSNSIYKYRTTEN
+1 MSNAIYKYKNTDN
-14 GKDKSSIPIKNNF
+14 GKDKSSIPYKNNF

-32 SKKYKTKNS
+32 SKKFKTKNS
-41 PVNKNILNNKQE
+41 PANKKILNNKQE
-53 INHNILFSNEN
+53 INHNILFSKEN
-64 ISINEPSKY
+64 FSINDSSKY
-73 INCKRHPQNIIN
+73 IHCKRHPQNIIS
-85 YFCENDKSFLCI
+85 YFCENDKAFPCI
-97 LCCSQH
+97 LCISQH
-103 ENHCYKKCLCTKE
+103 ENHSYKKCLCSKE

-149 IKIHF
+149 IKMHF

-197 KFIFDYCDKSYY
+197 KFIFDYCDKSYS
-209 NLIQGI
+209 NLIKGI
-215 NLIENEVYKKEDF
+215 DLLENEVYKKEDL

-241 INNFSKYND
+241 INNFSKYNN

-256 KIFTFNGDSM
+256 NIFTFNNDLM
-266 PIFVFPEKQIVS
+266 PIFVFPEKQIIN

-286 GSFKNSNICFNS
+286 GSFKNTNICFNP
-298 KENGKD
+298 KENGK
-304 NKSLNYKNAEENS
+304 KNVSSNFQNIEENS
-317 ILDSIY
+317 IFDSIY
-323 QDSIDNKDYNSI
+323 QDSINNKDINSN

-354 FSSINSKISN
+354 ISSINSKISN

-400 SKKFDKIETQLN
+400 SKKFDKIETQIN
-412 NNKEIKISDSPKIKP
+412 NNEEIKISNSPRIKS
-427 NDINKVKYTSYSRE
+427 NNNNKVKYTSCSRE

-461 TSYQTTKQFNKN
+461 ISYQTTKQFNIN
-473 KEQSTNY
+473 KDQSTNY

-492 VNNSLNNEYFISQT
+492 VNNSLNNEYFIFQT
-506 KKLNKENKCGKKN
+506 KKINKENKYEKKN
-519 KNKAKNYPPNNGIKY
+519 KNKTKNYPPNNGIKY
-534 RKLSRKRSGSIT
+534 RKLSRKRSGSLT
-546 NNNNNLKKQLNIH
+546 NNNNNLKRELNIH
-559 SLNLESKIDENN
+559 SFNLESKNKESYNKN
-571 NEKKIL
+571 KIL
-577 ISNKKKINNINNYFE
+577 ISNKKKINNINDYFE

-597 KNIQAERNNINKNA
+597 KIKYDNKR
-611 NKKMRDLFL
+611 MR
-620 DLDEGEKNRKNK
+620 EGKGKKNK
-632 FIRNGIKINSM
+632 FIRNGININSM
-643 KSIFKNNINNNK
+643 KNIFKNNAGNK
-655 NNSMLNDKINHKND
+655 NNSMLNDKINQN
-669 INIITHNYQR
+669 NNFNLITDNYPR

-687 FNRSKSYRY
+687 FNRSNSYRY
-696 FANKNFI
+696 IRNKNFFNIK

>member
-1 MSNSIYKYRTTEN
+1 MSNAIYKYKNTDN
-14 GKDKSSIPIKNNF
+14 GKDKSSIPYKNNF

-32 SKKYKTKNS
+32 SKKFKTKNS
-41 PVNKNILNNKQE
+41 PANKKILNNKQE
-53 INHNILFSNEN
+53 INHNILLSKEN
-64 ISINEPSKY
+64 FSINDSSKY
-73 INCKRHPQNIIN
+73 IHCKRHPQNIIS
-85 YFCENDKSFLCI
+85 YFCENDKAFPCI
-97 LCCSQH
+97 LCISQH
-103 ENHCYKKCLCTKE
+103 ENHSYKKCLCSKE

-197 KFIFDYCDKSYY
+197 KFIFDYCDKSYS
-209 NLIQGI
+209 NLIKGI
-215 NLIENEVYKKEDF
+215 DLLENEVYKKEDL

-241 INNFSKYND
+241 INNFSKYNN

-256 KIFTFNGDSM
+256 NIFTFNNDLM
-266 PIFVFPEKQIVS
+266 PIFVFPEKQIIN

-286 GSFKNSNICFNS
+286 GSFKNTNICFNP
-298 KENGKD
+298 KENGK
-304 NKSLNYKNAEENS
+304 KNVSSNFQNIEENS
-317 ILDSIY
+317 IFDSIY
-323 QDSIDNKDYNSI
+323 QDSINNKDINSN

-354 FSSINSKISN
+354 ISSINSKISN

-400 SKKFDKIETQLN
+400 SKKFDKIETQIN
-412 NNKEIKISDSPKIKP
+412 NNGEIKISNSPRIKS
-427 NDINKVKYTSYSRE
+427 NNNNKVKYTSCSRE

-461 TSYQTTKQFNKN
+461 ISYQTTKQFNIN
-473 KEQSTNY
+473 KDQSTNY

-492 VNNSLNNEYFISQT
+492 VNNSLNNEYFIFQT
-506 KKLNKENKCGKKN
+506 KKLNKENKYEKKN
-519 KNKAKNYPPNNGIKY
+519 KNKTKNYPPNNGIKY
-534 RKLSRKRSGSIT
+534 RKLSRKRSGSLT
-546 NNNNNLKKQLNIH
+546 NNNNNLKRELNIH
-559 SLNLESKIDENN
+559 SFNLESKNKESYNKN
-571 NEKKIL
+571 KIL
-577 ISNKKKINNINNYFE
+577 ISNKKKINNINDYFE

-597 KNIQAERNNINKNA
+597 KIKYDNKR
-611 NKKMRDLFL
+611 MG
-620 DLDEGEKNRKNK
+620 EGKGKKNK
-632 FIRNGIKINSM
+632 FIRNGININSM
-643 KSIFKNNINNNK
+643 KNIFKNNAGNK
-655 NNSMLNDKINHKND
+655 NNSMLNDKINQN
-669 INIITHNYQR
+669 NNFNLITDNYPR

-687 FNRSKSYRY
+687 FNRSNSYRY
-696 FANKNFI
+696 IRNKNFFNIK

>member
-1 MSNSIYKYRTTEN
+1 MSNAIYKYKNTDN
-14 GKDKSSIPIKNNF
+14 GKDKSSIPYKNNF

-32 SKKYKTKNS
+32 SKKFKTKNS
-41 PVNKNILNNKQE
+41 PANKKILNNKQE
-53 INHNILFSNEN
+53 INHNILLSKEN
-64 ISINEPSKY
+64 FSINDSSKY
-73 INCKRHPQNIIN
+73 IHCKRHPQNIIS
-85 YFCENDKSFLCI
+85 YFCENDKAFPCI
-97 LCCSQH
+97 LCISQH
-103 ENHCYKKCLCTKE
+103 ENHSYKKCLCSKE

-149 IKIHF
+149 IKMHF

-197 KFIFDYCDKSYY
+197 KFIFDYCDKSYS
-209 NLIQGI
+209 NLIKGI
-215 NLIENEVYKKEDF
+215 DLLENEVYKKEDL

-241 INNFSKYND
+241 INNFSKYNN

-256 KIFTFNGDSM
+256 NIFTFNNDLM
-266 PIFVFPEKQIVS
+266 PIFVFPEKQIIN

-286 GSFKNSNICFNS
+286 GSFKNTNICFNP
-298 KENGKD
+298 KENGK
-304 NKSLNYKNAEENS
+304 KNVSSNFQNIEENS
-317 ILDSIY
+317 IFDSIY
-323 QDSIDNKDYNSI
+323 QDSINNKDINSN

-354 FSSINSKISN
+354 ISSINSKISN

-400 SKKFDKIETQLN
+400 SKKFDKIETQIN
-412 NNKEIKISDSPKIKP
+412 NNGEIKISNSPRIKS
-427 NDINKVKYTSYSRE
+427 NNNNKVKYTSCSRE

-461 TSYQTTKQFNKN
+461 ISYQTTKQFNIN
-473 KEQSTNY
+473 KDQSTNY

-492 VNNSLNNEYFISQT
+492 VNNSLNNEYFIFQT
-506 KKLNKENKCGKKN
+506 KKINKENKYEKKN
-519 KNKAKNYPPNNGIKY
+519 KNKTKNYPPNNGIKY
-534 RKLSRKRSGSIT
+534 RKLSRKRSGSLT
-546 NNNNNLKKQLNIH
+546 NNNNNLKRELNIH
-559 SLNLESKIDENN
+559 SFNLESKNKESYNKN
-571 NEKKIL
+571 KIL
-577 ISNKKKINNINNYFE
+577 ISNKKKINNINDYFE

-597 KNIQAERNNINKNA
+597 KIKYDNKR
-611 NKKMRDLFL
+611 MR
-620 DLDEGEKNRKNK
+620 EGKGKKNK
-632 FIRNGIKINSM
+632 FIRNGININSM
-643 KSIFKNNINNNK
+643 KNIFKNNAGNK
-655 NNSMLNDKINHKND
+655 NNSMLNDKINQN
-669 INIITHNYQR
+669 NNFNLITDNYPR

-687 FNRSKSYRY
+687 FNRSNSYRY
-696 FANKNFI
+696 IRNKNFFNIK

>member
-1 MSNSIYKYRTTEN
+1 MSNAIYKYKNTDN
-14 GKDKSSIPIKNNF
+14 GKDKSSIPYKNNF

-32 SKKYKTKNS
+32 SKKFKTKNS
-41 PVNKNILNNKQE
+41 PANKKILNNKQE
-53 INHNILFSNEN
+53 INHNILFSKEN
-64 ISINEPSKY
+64 FSINDSSKY
-73 INCKRHPQNIIN
+73 IHCKRHPQNIIS
-85 YFCENDKSFLCI
+85 YFCENDKAFPCI
-97 LCCSQH
+97 LCISQH
-103 ENHCYKKCLCTKE
+103 ENHSYKKCLCSKE

-197 KFIFDYCDKSYY
+197 KFIFDYCDKSYS
-209 NLIQGI
+209 NLIKGI
-215 NLIENEVYKKEDF
+215 DLLENEVYKKEDL

-241 INNFSKYND
+241 INNFSKYNN

-256 KIFTFNGDSM
+256 NIFTFNNDLM
-266 PIFVFPEKQIVS
+266 PIFVFPEKQIIN

-286 GSFKNSNICFNS
+286 GSFKNTNICFNP
-298 KENGKD
+298 KENGK
-304 NKSLNYKNAEENS
+304 KNVSSNFQNIEENS
-317 ILDSIY
+317 IFDSIY
-323 QDSIDNKDYNSI
+323 QDSINNKDINSN

-354 FSSINSKISN
+354 ISSINSKISN

-400 SKKFDKIETQLN
+400 SKKFDKIETQIN
-412 NNKEIKISDSPKIKP
+412 NNEEIKISNSPRIKS
-427 NDINKVKYTSYSRE
+427 NNNNKVKYTSCSRE

-453 KRVLNNNN
+453 KRVL
-461 TSYQTTKQFNKN
+461 
-473 KEQSTNY
+473 
-480 NSNYLNSYENGY
+480 
-492 VNNSLNNEYFISQT
+492 
-506 KKLNKENKCGKKN
+506 
-519 KNKAKNYPPNNGIKY
+519 
-534 RKLSRKRSGSIT
+534 
-546 NNNNNLKKQLNIH
+546 
-559 SLNLESKIDENN
+559 
-571 NEKKIL
+571 
-577 ISNKKKINNINNYFE
+577 
-592 DSFEE
+592 
-597 KNIQAERNNINKNA
+597 
-611 NKKMRDLFL
+611 
-620 DLDEGEKNRKNK
+620 
-632 FIRNGIKINSM
+632 
-643 KSIFKNNINNNK
+643 
-655 NNSMLNDKINHKND
+655 
-669 INIITHNYQR
+669 
-679 RNSFSNIN
+679 
-687 FNRSKSYRY
+687 
-696 FANKNFI
+696 

>member
-1 MSNSIYKYRTTEN
+1 MSNAIYKYKNTDN
-14 GKDKSSIPIKNNF
+14 GKDKSSIPYKNNF

-32 SKKYKTKNS
+32 SKKFKTKNS
-41 PVNKNILNNKQE
+41 PANKKILNNKQE
-53 INHNILFSNEN
+53 INHNILLSKEN
-64 ISINEPSKY
+64 FSINDSSKY
-73 INCKRHPQNIIN
+73 IHCKRHPQNIIS
-85 YFCENDKSFLCI
+85 YFCENDKAFPCI
-97 LCCSQH
+97 LCISQH
-103 ENHCYKKCLCTKE
+103 ENHSYKKCLCSKE

-149 IKIHF
+149 IKMHF

-197 KFIFDYCDKSYY
+197 KFIFDYCDKSYS
-209 NLIQGI
+209 NLIKGI
-215 NLIENEVYKKEDF
+215 DLLENEVYKKEDL

-241 INNFSKYND
+241 INNFSKYNN

-256 KIFTFNGDSM
+256 NIFTFNNDLM
-266 PIFVFPEKQIVS
+266 PIFVFPEKQIIN

-286 GSFKNSNICFNS
+286 GSFKNTNICFNP
-298 KENGKD
+298 KENGK
-304 NKSLNYKNAEENS
+304 KNASSNFQNIEENS
-317 ILDSIY
+317 IFDSIY
-323 QDSIDNKDYNSI
+323 QDSINNKDINSN

-354 FSSINSKISN
+354 ISSINSKISN

-400 SKKFDKIETQLN
+400 SKKFDKIETQIN
-412 NNKEIKISDSPKIKP
+412 NNGEIKISNSPRIKS
-427 NDINKVKYTSYSRE
+427 NNNNKVKYTSCSRE

-461 TSYQTTKQFNKN
+461 ISYQTTKQFNIN
-473 KEQSTNY
+473 KDQSTNY

-492 VNNSLNNEYFISQT
+492 VNNSLNNEYFIFQT
-506 KKLNKENKCGKKN
+506 KKINKENKYEKKN
-519 KNKAKNYPPNNGIKY
+519 KNKTKNYPPNNGIKY
-534 RKLSRKRSGSIT
+534 RKLSRKRSGSLT
-546 NNNNNLKKQLNIH
+546 NNNNNLKRELNIH
-559 SLNLESKIDENN
+559 SFNLESKNKESYNKN
-571 NEKKIL
+571 KIL
-577 ISNKKKINNINNYFE
+577 ISNKKKINNINDYFE

-597 KNIQAERNNINKNA
+597 KIKYDNKR
-611 NKKMRDLFL
+611 MG
-620 DLDEGEKNRKNK
+620 EGKGKKNK
-632 FIRNGIKINSM
+632 FIRNGININSM
-643 KSIFKNNINNNK
+643 KNIFKNNAGNK
-655 NNSMLNDKINHKND
+655 NNSMLNDKINQN
-669 INIITHNYQR
+669 NNFNLITDNYPR

-687 FNRSKSYRY
+687 FNRSNSYRY
-696 FANKNFI
+696 IRNKNFFNIK

>member
-1 MSNSIYKYRTTEN
+1 MSNDIYKYKNTDN
-14 GKDKSSIPIKNNF
+14 GKDKSSIPYKNNF

-32 SKKYKTKNS
+32 SKKFKTKNS
-41 PVNKNILNNKQE
+41 PANKKILNNKQE
-53 INHNILFSNEN
+53 INHNILLSKEN
-64 ISINEPSKY
+64 FSINDSSKY
-73 INCKRHPQNIIN
+73 IHCKRHPQNIIS
-85 YFCENDKSFLCI
+85 YFCENDKAFPCI
-97 LCCSQH
+97 LCISQH
-103 ENHCYKKCLCTKE
+103 ENHSYKKCLCSKE

-139 KKRAENCFSK
+139 KKKAENCFSK
-149 IKIHF
+149 IKMHF

-197 KFIFDYCDKSYY
+197 KFIFDYCDKSYS
-209 NLIQGI
+209 NLIKGI
-215 NLIENEVYKKEDF
+215 DLLENEVYKKEDL

-241 INNFSKYND
+241 INNFSKYNN

-256 KIFTFNGDSM
+256 NIFTFNNDLM
-266 PIFVFPEKQIVS
+266 PIFVFPEKQIIN

-286 GSFKNSNICFNS
+286 GSFKNTNICFNP
-298 KENGKD
+298 KENGK
-304 NKSLNYKNAEENS
+304 KNVSSNFQNIEENS
-317 ILDSIY
+317 IFDSIY
-323 QDSIDNKDYNSI
+323 QDSINNKDINSN

-354 FSSINSKISN
+354 ISSINSKISN

-400 SKKFDKIETQLN
+400 SKKFDKIETQIN
-412 NNKEIKISDSPKIKP
+412 NNGEIKISNSPRIKS
-427 NDINKVKYTSYSRE
+427 NNNNKVKYISCSRE

-461 TSYQTTKQFNKN
+461 ISYQTTKQFNIN
-473 KEQSTNY
+473 KDQSTNY

-492 VNNSLNNEYFISQT
+492 VNNSLNNEYFIFQT
-506 KKLNKENKCGKKN
+506 KKINKENKYEKKN
-519 KNKAKNYPPNNGIKY
+519 KNKTKNYPPNNGIKY
-534 RKLSRKRSGSIT
+534 RKLSRKRSGSLT
-546 NNNNNLKKQLNIH
+546 NNNNNLKRELNIH
-559 SLNLESKIDENN
+559 SFNLESKNKESYNKN
-571 NEKKIL
+571 KIL
-577 ISNKKKINNINNYFE
+577 ISNKKKINNINDYFE

-597 KNIQAERNNINKNA
+597 KIKYDNKR
-611 NKKMRDLFL
+611 MG
-620 DLDEGEKNRKNK
+620 EGKGKKNK
-632 FIRNGIKINSM
+632 FIRNGININSM
-643 KSIFKNNINNNK
+643 KNIFKNNAGNK
-655 NNSMLNDKINHKND
+655 NNSMLNDKINQN
-669 INIITHNYQR
+669 NNFNLITDNYPR

-687 FNRSKSYRY
+687 FNRSNSYRY
-696 FANKNFI
+696 IRNKNFFNIK

>member
-1 MSNSIYKYRTTEN
+1 MSNAIYKYKNTDN
-14 GKDKSSIPIKNNF
+14 GKDKSSIPYKNNF

-32 SKKYKTKNS
+32 SKKFKTKNS
-41 PVNKNILNNKQE
+41 PANKKILNNKQE
-53 INHNILFSNEN
+53 INHNILFSKEN
-64 ISINEPSKY
+64 FSINDSSKY
-73 INCKRHPQNIIN
+73 IHCKRHPQNIIS
-85 YFCENDKSFLCI
+85 YFCENDKAFPCI
-97 LCCSQH
+97 LCISQH
-103 ENHCYKKCLCTKE
+103 ENHSYKKCLCSKE

-185 IYENYIQKFIKY
+185 IYENFIQKFIKY
-197 KFIFDYCDKSYY
+197 KFIFDYCDKSYS
-209 NLIQGI
+209 NLIKGI
-215 NLIENEVYKKEDF
+215 DLLENEVYKKEDL

-241 INNFSKYND
+241 INNFSKYNN

-256 KIFTFNGDSM
+256 NIFTFNNDLM
-266 PIFVFPEKQIVS
+266 PIFVFPEKQIIN

-286 GSFKNSNICFNS
+286 GSFKNTNICFNP
-298 KENGKD
+298 KENGK
-304 NKSLNYKNAEENS
+304 KNVSSNFQNIEENS
-317 ILDSIY
+317 IFDSIY
-323 QDSIDNKDYNSI
+323 QDSINNKDINSN

-354 FSSINSKISN
+354 ISSINSKISN

-400 SKKFDKIETQLN
+400 SKKFDKIETQIN
-412 NNKEIKISDSPKIKP
+412 NNGEIKISNSPRIKS
-427 NDINKVKYTSYSRE
+427 NNNNKVKYTSCSRE

-461 TSYQTTKQFNKN
+461 ISYQTTKQFNIN
-473 KEQSTNY
+473 KDQSTNY

-492 VNNSLNNEYFISQT
+492 VNNSLNNEYFIFQT
-506 KKLNKENKCGKKN
+506 KKINKENKYEKKN
-519 KNKAKNYPPNNGIKY
+519 KNKTKNYPPNNGIKY
-534 RKLSRKRSGSIT
+534 RKLSRKRSGSLT
-546 NNNNNLKKQLNIH
+546 NNNNNLKRELNIH
-559 SLNLESKIDENN
+559 SFNLESKNKESYNKN
-571 NEKKIL
+571 KIL
-577 ISNKKKINNINNYFE
+577 ISNKKKINNINDYFE

-597 KNIQAERNNINKNA
+597 KIKYDNKR
-611 NKKMRDLFL
+611 MG
-620 DLDEGEKNRKNK
+620 EGKGKKNK
-632 FIRNGIKINSM
+632 FIRNGININSM
-643 KSIFKNNINNNK
+643 KNIFKNNAGNK
-655 NNSMLNDKINHKND
+655 NNSMLNDKINQN
-669 INIITHNYQR
+669 NNFNLITDNYPR

-687 FNRSKSYRY
+687 FNRSNSYRY
-696 FANKNFI
+696 IRNKNFFNIK

>member
-1 MSNSIYKYRTTEN
+1 MFKLWSYHICTSYYH
-14 GKDKSSIPIKNNF
+14 
-27 NNKYF
+27 
-32 SKKYKTKNS
+32 
-41 PVNKNILNNKQE
+41 NILENKQE

-103 ENHCYKKCLCTKE
+103 ENHSYKKCLCTKK

-185 IYENYIQKFIKY
+185 IYENYIKKFIKY

-241 INNFSKYND
+241 INNFSKYNN

-256 KIFTFNGDSM
+256 KIFTFNGNLM

-286 GSFKNSNICFNS
+286 GAFKNTNICFNS

-304 NKSLNYKNAEENS
+304 NKSMNYKNVEENS
-317 ILDSIY
+317 IFDSIY
-323 QDSIDNKDYNSI
+323 QDSINNKDCNSI

-354 FSSINSKISN
+354 LSSINSKISN
-364 LNDSFINK
+364 LND
-372 HLIDTDSTLF
+372 
-382 FLNKNEVKNV
+382 
-392 FKQQDMET
+392 
-400 SKKFDKIETQLN
+400 
-412 NNKEIKISDSPKIKP
+412 
-427 NDINKVKYTSYSRE
+427 
-441 NRNKHIIKKFLE
+441 
-453 KRVLNNNN
+453 
-461 TSYQTTKQFNKN
+461 
-473 KEQSTNY
+473 
-480 NSNYLNSYENGY
+480 
-492 VNNSLNNEYFISQT
+492 
-506 KKLNKENKCGKKN
+506 
-519 KNKAKNYPPNNGIKY
+519 
-534 RKLSRKRSGSIT
+534 
-546 NNNNNLKKQLNIH
+546 
-559 SLNLESKIDENN
+559 
-571 NEKKIL
+571 
-577 ISNKKKINNINNYFE
+577 
-592 DSFEE
+592 
-597 KNIQAERNNINKNA
+597 
-611 NKKMRDLFL
+611 
-620 DLDEGEKNRKNK
+620 
-632 FIRNGIKINSM
+632 
-643 KSIFKNNINNNK
+643 
-655 NNSMLNDKINHKND
+655 
-669 INIITHNYQR
+669 
-679 RNSFSNIN
+679 
-687 FNRSKSYRY
+687 
-696 FANKNFI
+696 